1 MKNKLLLTT
10 ALVGVAFA
18 IPAMANDAASADT
31 STAVGTP
38 VYINTPD
45 QVINSGEEF
54 SNLKNEGNQNAAAVT
69 VDTKGSVT
77 IGDNVQFNGNSNA
90 NSGGAMKSLGGFEI
104 GNNAKFS
111 GNTSKK
117 GGGALYIRQSDGT
130 GANTSG
136 LAKIGDNATF
146 ENNKAEGSGWLGGAI
161 AAEYVPGGLQ
171 IGNNAKFSGNEAA
184 NGGAVAVWS
193 DGQVSGGP
201 KPTGSSS
208 FILGDN
214 ATFANNKATTQGGA
228 IFNANASVEV
238 GNGAKFEENTAVNA
252 GAISNSDSKGMIIGN
267 DASFIKNTASNYA
280 GAILN
285 QRSDLTIGS
294 NATFTENA
302 SGEGHSGGAIANDGY
317 GKLALGNNAKFT
329 GNKSGK
335 SGGAIYQYKT
345 SSENEASVTIGE
357 GASFVG
363 NTAKVNGGAIA
374 SYSGNTT
381 VGNGAEFIGNKAD
394 NAGGAIY
401 NEAYNGIDAEFAGLN
416 NAVFKSNSAKLGGAI
431 YNKGNLG
438 TLDGVTFEDNT
449 AETNGGAILNSNGGK
464 IASITNSIFKNNTST
479 NGGGAAIYNKGG
491 EIAEISNTV
500 FEGNIAEK
508 GNGGAIFNGGTTAA
522 NITLDNVQFIG
533 NQAANGSG
541 GAISTSGVVNIA
553 NATFEN
559 NSASTGGGA
568 INVDGTVKLSGENTF
583 SGNKV
588 GDKLNDINLNQ
599 NNGQAKVDVSGTL
612 TLDGGISGEGTTSFA
627 DNTKLNITEN
637 TTFGEDVAITIGE
650 NTELGLIVDSG
661 EESAEFDTSKLLGE
675 NGFTLA
681 DNALYNAIVGDDGKV
696 TMEQKSADEAAAS
709 LGLSGSQAEAVL
721 GAISGGSSDNA
732 NFNSFREALNQHLQS
747 ADKAQVSNGT
757 GAADLLTA
765 DANPVIRSV
774 ETGIHNMV
782 FSAVSDELNGTSAA
796 MAEGKSSGD
805 AFKQVKAWVRA
816 LFSHS
821 DHESTSKASGFDT
834 NSDGVAMGINKQL
847 DNRTKVGLGY
857 AYSSTDISSGIRDTD
872 VDTHTAFVYGQYKPA
887 NWYINTVV
895 AYNWSDYSEKKAA
908 LGFNA
913 NADYDVE
920 SWAIQSLY
928 GYEMQLNGYD
938 VTPEAGLRYAHI
950 SQDGYTDALG
960 TSVAANDSDI
970 LTAIVGAKVAKD
982 YALDS
987 DTIIRPELRAAVTYD
1002 LVDDANNSNVVLA
1015 NGVAYR
1021 VNGEKLNRLGFEL
1034 GAKVATDVSDN
1045 WEISLA
1051 YEGGFRE
1058 DYQNHTGMLNAKYKF

>member
-1 MKNKLLLTT
+1 MIFNVRIFSTHFSGRLHRNYSRSYFMKNKLLLTT

-18 IPAMANDAASADT
+18 MPTMAAEEWDGKTSHLIPQGETLVLEENSL
-31 STAVGTP
+31 VEKI
-38 VYINTPD
+38 IN
-45 QVINSGEEF
+45 
-54 SNLKNEGNQNAAAVT
+54 
-69 VDTKGSVT
+69 
-77 IGDNVQFNGNSNA
+77 NA
-90 NSGGAMKSLGGFEI
+90 NGI
-104 GNNAKFS
+104 
-111 GNTSKK
+111 
-117 GGGALYIRQSDGT
+117 GGALSTSKPKNGVENPGT
-130 GANTSG
+130 LIVKSGTVFKNNT
-136 LAKIGDNATF
+136 AKYD
-146 ENNKAEGSGWLGGAI
+146 GGAI
-161 AAEYVPGGLQ
+161 ANFGVLDIDGATFKENKSQTETTDSQPVGGGAISLGIDSKTTIKNTKFVNNETGFNGGAIGTRRTINNGDITNGSHENHSLIISDSAF
-171 IGNNAKFSGNEAA
+171 IGNKATGTTTDRVDNKLQGGNGGAIANSFNNTQISNTVFEKNEAINGGAVYNQSLYNTNNQAQETDKGGDIKFADVTFDGNKASTNGGAIFNDANTNAELSGTVVFSGNEA
-184 NGGAVAVWS
+184 G
-193 DGQVSGGP
+193 
-201 KPTGSSS
+201 
-208 FILGDN
+208 
-214 ATFANNKATTQGGA
+214 
-228 IFNANASVEV
+228 
-238 GNGAKFEENTAVNA
+238 
-252 GAISNSDSKGMIIGN
+252 
-267 DASFIKNTASNYA
+267 
-280 GAILN
+280 
-285 QRSDLTIGS
+285 
-294 NATFTENA
+294 
-302 SGEGHSGGAIANDGY
+302 
-317 GKLALGNNAKFT
+317 
-329 GNKSGK
+329 
-335 SGGAIYQYKT
+335 
-345 SSENEASVTIGE
+345 
-357 GASFVG
+357 
-363 NTAKVNGGAIA
+363 
-374 SYSGNTT
+374 
-381 VGNGAEFIGNKAD
+381 
-394 NAGGAIY
+394 NAGGAIFV
-401 NEAYNGIDAEFAGLN
+401 ADASSSMEIASG
-416 NAVFKSNSAKLGGAI
+416 AVFKSNSAKLGGAI

-559 NSASTGGGA
+559 NSALTGGGA

-612 TLDGGISGEGTTSFA
+612 TLDGGISGKGTTSFA

-661 EESAEFDTSKLLGE
+661 EESAEFDTSKLLGK

-834 NSDGVAMGINKQL
+834 NSDGVAMGIDKQL

-920 SWAIQSLY
+920 SWAVQSLY

>member
-18 IPAMANDAASADT
+18 MPTMAAEEWDGKTSHLIPQGET
-31 STAVGTP
+31 LVLEE
-38 VYINTPD
+38 
-45 QVINSGEEF
+45 NSLVE
-54 SNLKNEGNQNAAAVT
+54 NIT
-69 VDTKGSVT
+69 
-77 IGDNVQFNGNSNA
+77 
-90 NSGGAMKSLGGFEI
+90 
-104 GNNAKFS
+104 NNAD
-111 GNTSKK
+111 GI
-117 GGGALYIRQSDGT
+117 GGALSTSKPKNGVENPGT
-130 GANTSG
+130 LIVKSGTVFKNNT
-136 LAKIGDNATF
+136 AKYD
-146 ENNKAEGSGWLGGAI
+146 GGAI
-161 AAEYVPGGLQ
+161 ANFGVLDIDGATFKENKSQTETTDSQPVGGGAISLGIDSKTTIKNTKFVNNETGFNGGAIGTRRTINNGDITNGSHENHSLIISDSAF
-171 IGNNAKFSGNEAA
+171 IGNKATGTTTDRADNKLQGGNGGAIANSFNNTQISNTVFEKNEAINGGAVYNQSLYNTNNQAQETDKGGDIKFADVTFDGNKASTNGGAIFNDANTNAELSGTVVFSGNEA
-184 NGGAVAVWS
+184 G
-193 DGQVSGGP
+193 
-201 KPTGSSS
+201 
-208 FILGDN
+208 
-214 ATFANNKATTQGGA
+214 
-228 IFNANASVEV
+228 
-238 GNGAKFEENTAVNA
+238 
-252 GAISNSDSKGMIIGN
+252 
-267 DASFIKNTASNYA
+267 
-280 GAILN
+280 
-285 QRSDLTIGS
+285 
-294 NATFTENA
+294 
-302 SGEGHSGGAIANDGY
+302 
-317 GKLALGNNAKFT
+317 
-329 GNKSGK
+329 
-335 SGGAIYQYKT
+335 
-345 SSENEASVTIGE
+345 
-357 GASFVG
+357 
-363 NTAKVNGGAIA
+363 
-374 SYSGNTT
+374 
-381 VGNGAEFIGNKAD
+381 
-394 NAGGAIY
+394 NAGGAIFV
-401 NEAYNGIDAEFAGLN
+401 ADASSSMEIASG
-416 NAVFKSNSAKLGGAI
+416 AVFKSNSAKLGGAI

-834 NSDGVAMGINKQL
+834 NSDGVAMGIDKQL

-920 SWAIQSLY
+920 SWAVQSLY

>member
-18 IPAMANDAASADT
+18 LPTMAAEEWDGKTSHLIPQGETLVLEENSL
-31 STAVGTP
+31 VEKI
-38 VYINTPD
+38 IN
-45 QVINSGEEF
+45 N
-54 SNLKNEGNQNAAAVT
+54 
-69 VDTKGSVT
+69 VDG
-77 IGDNVQFNGNSNA
+77 I
-90 NSGGAMKSLGGFEI
+90 
-104 GNNAKFS
+104 
-111 GNTSKK
+111 
-117 GGGALYIRQSDGT
+117 GGALSTSKPKNGVENPGT
-130 GANTSG
+130 LIVKSGTVFKNNT
-136 LAKIGDNATF
+136 AKYD
-146 ENNKAEGSGWLGGAI
+146 GGAI
-161 AAEYVPGGLQ
+161 ANFGVLDIDGATFEANKSQTETTDSQPVGGGAISLGIDSKTTIKNTKFVNNETGFNGGAIGTRRTINNGDITNGSHENHSLIISDSAF
-171 IGNNAKFSGNEAA
+171 IGNKATGTTTDRADNKLQGGNGGAIANSFNNTQISNTVFEKNEAINGGAVYNQSLYNTNNQAQETDKGGDIKFADVTFDGNKASTNGGAIFNDANTNAELSGTVVFSGNEA
-184 NGGAVAVWS
+184 G
-193 DGQVSGGP
+193 
-201 KPTGSSS
+201 
-208 FILGDN
+208 
-214 ATFANNKATTQGGA
+214 
-228 IFNANASVEV
+228 
-238 GNGAKFEENTAVNA
+238 
-252 GAISNSDSKGMIIGN
+252 
-267 DASFIKNTASNYA
+267 
-280 GAILN
+280 
-285 QRSDLTIGS
+285 
-294 NATFTENA
+294 
-302 SGEGHSGGAIANDGY
+302 
-317 GKLALGNNAKFT
+317 
-329 GNKSGK
+329 
-335 SGGAIYQYKT
+335 
-345 SSENEASVTIGE
+345 
-357 GASFVG
+357 
-363 NTAKVNGGAIA
+363 
-374 SYSGNTT
+374 
-381 VGNGAEFIGNKAD
+381 
-394 NAGGAIY
+394 NAGGAIFV
-401 NEAYNGIDAEFAGLN
+401 ADASSSMEIASG
-416 NAVFKSNSAKLGGAI
+416 AVFKSNSAKLGGAI

-782 FSAVSDELNGTSAA
+782 FSVVSDELNGTSAA

-834 NSDGVAMGINKQL
+834 NSDGVAMGIDKQL

-920 SWAIQSLY
+920 SWAVQSLY

>member
-18 IPAMANDAASADT
+18 IPAMAAEEWDGKT
-31 STAVGTP
+31 SHLIPQGETLVLEE
-38 VYINTPD
+38 
-45 QVINSGEEF
+45 NSLVE
-54 SNLKNEGNQNAAAVT
+54 NIT
-69 VDTKGSVT
+69 
-77 IGDNVQFNGNSNA
+77 
-90 NSGGAMKSLGGFEI
+90 
-104 GNNAKFS
+104 NNAD
-111 GNTSKK
+111 GI
-117 GGGALYIRQSDGT
+117 GGALSTSKPKNGVENPGT
-130 GANTSG
+130 LIVKSGTVFKNNT
-136 LAKIGDNATF
+136 AKYD
-146 ENNKAEGSGWLGGAI
+146 GGAI
-161 AAEYVPGGLQ
+161 ANFGVLDIDGATFEANKSQTETTDSQPVGGGAISLGIDSKTTIKNTKFVNNETGFNGGAIGTRRTINNGDITNGSHENHSLIISDSAFIENKATGTTTDRADNKLQGGNGGAIANSFNNTQISNTVFEKNEAINGGAVYNQSLYNTNNQAQETDKGGDIKFADVTFDGNKASTNGGAIFNDANTNAELSGTVV
-171 IGNNAKFSGNEAA
+171 FSGNEA
-184 NGGAVAVWS
+184 G
-193 DGQVSGGP
+193 
-201 KPTGSSS
+201 
-208 FILGDN
+208 
-214 ATFANNKATTQGGA
+214 
-228 IFNANASVEV
+228 
-238 GNGAKFEENTAVNA
+238 
-252 GAISNSDSKGMIIGN
+252 
-267 DASFIKNTASNYA
+267 
-280 GAILN
+280 
-285 QRSDLTIGS
+285 
-294 NATFTENA
+294 
-302 SGEGHSGGAIANDGY
+302 
-317 GKLALGNNAKFT
+317 
-329 GNKSGK
+329 
-335 SGGAIYQYKT
+335 
-345 SSENEASVTIGE
+345 
-357 GASFVG
+357 
-363 NTAKVNGGAIA
+363 
-374 SYSGNTT
+374 
-381 VGNGAEFIGNKAD
+381 
-394 NAGGAIY
+394 NAGGAIFV
-401 NEAYNGIDAEFAGLN
+401 ADASSSMEIASG
-416 NAVFKSNSAKLGGAI
+416 AVFKSNSAKLGGAI

-661 EESAEFDTSKLLGE
+661 EESAEFDTSKLLGG

-834 NSDGVAMGINKQL
+834 NSDGVAMGIDKQL

-920 SWAIQSLY
+920 SWAVQSLY

>member
-18 IPAMANDAASADT
+18 MPTMAAEEWDGKTSHLIPQGET
-31 STAVGTP
+31 LVLEE
-38 VYINTPD
+38 
-45 QVINSGEEF
+45 NSLVE
-54 SNLKNEGNQNAAAVT
+54 K
-69 VDTKGSVT
+69 
-77 IGDNVQFNGNSNA
+77 I
-90 NSGGAMKSLGGFEI
+90 I
-104 GNNAKFS
+104 NNAD
-111 GNTSKK
+111 GI
-117 GGGALYIRQSDGT
+117 GGALSTSKPKNGVENPGT
-130 GANTSG
+130 LIVKSGTVFKNNT
-136 LAKIGDNATF
+136 AKYD
-146 ENNKAEGSGWLGGAI
+146 GGAI
-161 AAEYVPGGLQ
+161 ANFGVLDIDGATFKENKSQTETTDSQPVGGGAISLGIDSKTTIKNTKFVNNETGFNGGAIGTRRTINNGDITNGSHENHSLIISDSAF
-171 IGNNAKFSGNEAA
+171 IGNKATGTTTDRADNKLQGGNGGAIANSFNNTQISNTVFEKNEAINGGAVYNQSLYNTNNQAQETDKGGDIKFADVTFDGNKASTNGGAIFNDANTNAELSGTVVFSGNEA
-184 NGGAVAVWS
+184 G
-193 DGQVSGGP
+193 
-201 KPTGSSS
+201 
-208 FILGDN
+208 
-214 ATFANNKATTQGGA
+214 
-228 IFNANASVEV
+228 
-238 GNGAKFEENTAVNA
+238 
-252 GAISNSDSKGMIIGN
+252 
-267 DASFIKNTASNYA
+267 
-280 GAILN
+280 
-285 QRSDLTIGS
+285 
-294 NATFTENA
+294 
-302 SGEGHSGGAIANDGY
+302 
-317 GKLALGNNAKFT
+317 
-329 GNKSGK
+329 
-335 SGGAIYQYKT
+335 
-345 SSENEASVTIGE
+345 
-357 GASFVG
+357 
-363 NTAKVNGGAIA
+363 
-374 SYSGNTT
+374 
-381 VGNGAEFIGNKAD
+381 
-394 NAGGAIY
+394 NAGGAIFV
-401 NEAYNGIDAEFAGLN
+401 ADASSSMEIASG
-416 NAVFKSNSAKLGGAI
+416 AVFKSNSAKLGGAI

-637 TTFGEDVAITIGE
+637 TTFGKDVAITIGE

-661 EESAEFDTSKLLGE
+661 EESAEFDTSKLLGK

-681 DNALYNAIVGDDGKV
+681 DNALYNAIVGDNGKV

-834 NSDGVAMGINKQL
+834 NSDGVAMGIDKQL

-920 SWAIQSLY
+920 SWAVQSLY

>member
-1 MKNKLLLTT
+1 MIFNVRIFSTHFSGRLHRNFSRSYFMKNKLLLTT

-18 IPAMANDAASADT
+18 LPTMAAEEWDGKTSHLIPQGETLVLEENSL
-31 STAVGTP
+31 VEKI
-38 VYINTPD
+38 IN
-45 QVINSGEEF
+45 N
-54 SNLKNEGNQNAAAVT
+54 
-69 VDTKGSVT
+69 VDG
-77 IGDNVQFNGNSNA
+77 I
-90 NSGGAMKSLGGFEI
+90 
-104 GNNAKFS
+104 
-111 GNTSKK
+111 
-117 GGGALYIRQSDGT
+117 GGALSTSKPKNGVENPGT
-130 GANTSG
+130 LIVKSGTVFKNNT
-136 LAKIGDNATF
+136 AKYD
-146 ENNKAEGSGWLGGAI
+146 GGAI
-161 AAEYVPGGLQ
+161 ANFGVLDIDGATFEANKSQTETTDSQPVGGGAISLGIDSKTTIKNTKFVNNETGFNGGAIGTRRTINNGDITNGSHENHSLIISDSAF
-171 IGNNAKFSGNEAA
+171 IGNKATGTTTDRADNKLQGGNGGAIANSFNNTQISNTVFEKNEAINGGAVYNQSLYNTNNQAQETDKGGDIKFADVTFDGNKASTNGGAIFNDANTNAELSGTVVFSGNEA
-184 NGGAVAVWS
+184 G
-193 DGQVSGGP
+193 
-201 KPTGSSS
+201 
-208 FILGDN
+208 
-214 ATFANNKATTQGGA
+214 
-228 IFNANASVEV
+228 
-238 GNGAKFEENTAVNA
+238 
-252 GAISNSDSKGMIIGN
+252 
-267 DASFIKNTASNYA
+267 
-280 GAILN
+280 
-285 QRSDLTIGS
+285 
-294 NATFTENA
+294 
-302 SGEGHSGGAIANDGY
+302 
-317 GKLALGNNAKFT
+317 
-329 GNKSGK
+329 
-335 SGGAIYQYKT
+335 
-345 SSENEASVTIGE
+345 
-357 GASFVG
+357 
-363 NTAKVNGGAIA
+363 
-374 SYSGNTT
+374 
-381 VGNGAEFIGNKAD
+381 
-394 NAGGAIY
+394 NAGGAIFV
-401 NEAYNGIDAEFAGLN
+401 ADASSSMEIASG
-416 NAVFKSNSAKLGGAI
+416 AVFKSNSAKLGGAI

-782 FSAVSDELNGTSAA
+782 FSVVSDELNGTSAA

-834 NSDGVAMGINKQL
+834 NSDGVAMGIDKQL

-920 SWAIQSLY
+920 SWAVQSLY

>member
-18 IPAMANDAASADT
+18 LPTMAAEEWDGKTSHLIPQGET
-31 STAVGTP
+31 LVLEE
-38 VYINTPD
+38 
-45 QVINSGEEF
+45 NSLVE
-54 SNLKNEGNQNAAAVT
+54 NIT
-69 VDTKGSVT
+69 
-77 IGDNVQFNGNSNA
+77 
-90 NSGGAMKSLGGFEI
+90 
-104 GNNAKFS
+104 NNAD
-111 GNTSKK
+111 GI
-117 GGGALYIRQSDGT
+117 GGALSTSKPKNGVENPGT
-130 GANTSG
+130 LIVKSGTVFKNNT
-136 LAKIGDNATF
+136 AKYD
-146 ENNKAEGSGWLGGAI
+146 GGAI
-161 AAEYVPGGLQ
+161 ANFGVLDIDGATFEANKSQTETTDSQPVGGGAISLGIDSKTTIKNTKFVNNETGFNGGAIGTRRTINNGDITNGSHENHSLIISDSAFIENKATGTTTDRADNKLQGGNGGAIANSFNNTQISNTVFEKNEAINGGAVYNQSLYNTNNQAQETDKGGDIKFADVTFDGNKASTNGGAIFNDANTNAELSGTVV
-171 IGNNAKFSGNEAA
+171 FSGNEA
-184 NGGAVAVWS
+184 G
-193 DGQVSGGP
+193 
-201 KPTGSSS
+201 
-208 FILGDN
+208 
-214 ATFANNKATTQGGA
+214 
-228 IFNANASVEV
+228 
-238 GNGAKFEENTAVNA
+238 
-252 GAISNSDSKGMIIGN
+252 
-267 DASFIKNTASNYA
+267 
-280 GAILN
+280 
-285 QRSDLTIGS
+285 
-294 NATFTENA
+294 
-302 SGEGHSGGAIANDGY
+302 
-317 GKLALGNNAKFT
+317 
-329 GNKSGK
+329 
-335 SGGAIYQYKT
+335 
-345 SSENEASVTIGE
+345 
-357 GASFVG
+357 
-363 NTAKVNGGAIA
+363 
-374 SYSGNTT
+374 
-381 VGNGAEFIGNKAD
+381 
-394 NAGGAIY
+394 NAGGAIFV
-401 NEAYNGIDAEFAGLN
+401 ADASSSMEIASG
-416 NAVFKSNSAKLGGAI
+416 AVFKSNSAKLGGAI

-500 FEGNIAEK
+500 FEGNIAKK

-533 NQAANGSG
+533 NKATNGSG

-661 EESAEFDTSKLLGE
+661 EESAEFDTSKLLGK

-834 NSDGVAMGINKQL
+834 NSDGVAMGIDKQL

-920 SWAIQSLY
+920 SWAVQSLY

>member
-1 MKNKLLLTT
+1 MIFNVRIFSTHFSGRLHRNYSRSYFMKNKLLLTT

-18 IPAMANDAASADT
+18 MPTMAAEEWDGKTSHLIPQGET
-31 STAVGTP
+31 LVLEE
-38 VYINTPD
+38 
-45 QVINSGEEF
+45 NSLVE
-54 SNLKNEGNQNAAAVT
+54 K
-69 VDTKGSVT
+69 
-77 IGDNVQFNGNSNA
+77 I
-90 NSGGAMKSLGGFEI
+90 I
-104 GNNAKFS
+104 NNAD
-111 GNTSKK
+111 GI
-117 GGGALYIRQSDGT
+117 GGALSTSKPKNGVENPGT
-130 GANTSG
+130 LIVKSGTVFKNNT
-136 LAKIGDNATF
+136 AKYD
-146 ENNKAEGSGWLGGAI
+146 GGAI
-161 AAEYVPGGLQ
+161 ANFGVLDIDGATFKENKSQTETTDSQPVGGGAISLGIDSKTTIKNTKFVNNETGFNGGAIGTRRTINNGDITNGSHENHSLIISDSAF
-171 IGNNAKFSGNEAA
+171 IGNKATGTTTDRADNKLQGGNGGAIANSFNNTQISNTVFEKNEAINGGAVYNQSLYNTNNQAQETDKGGDIKFADVTFDGNKASTNGGAIFNDANTNAELSGTVVFSGNEA
-184 NGGAVAVWS
+184 G
-193 DGQVSGGP
+193 
-201 KPTGSSS
+201 
-208 FILGDN
+208 
-214 ATFANNKATTQGGA
+214 
-228 IFNANASVEV
+228 
-238 GNGAKFEENTAVNA
+238 
-252 GAISNSDSKGMIIGN
+252 
-267 DASFIKNTASNYA
+267 
-280 GAILN
+280 
-285 QRSDLTIGS
+285 
-294 NATFTENA
+294 
-302 SGEGHSGGAIANDGY
+302 
-317 GKLALGNNAKFT
+317 
-329 GNKSGK
+329 
-335 SGGAIYQYKT
+335 
-345 SSENEASVTIGE
+345 
-357 GASFVG
+357 
-363 NTAKVNGGAIA
+363 
-374 SYSGNTT
+374 
-381 VGNGAEFIGNKAD
+381 
-394 NAGGAIY
+394 NAGGAIFV
-401 NEAYNGIDAEFAGLN
+401 ADASSSMEIASG
-416 NAVFKSNSAKLGGAI
+416 AVFKSNSAKLGGAI

-696 TMEQKSADEAAAS
+696 AMEQKSADEAAAS

-834 NSDGVAMGINKQL
+834 NSDGVAMGIDKQL

-920 SWAIQSLY
+920 SWAVQSLY

>member
-18 IPAMANDAASADT
+18 MPTMAAEEWDGKTSHLIPQGET
-31 STAVGTP
+31 LVLEE
-38 VYINTPD
+38 
-45 QVINSGEEF
+45 NSLVE
-54 SNLKNEGNQNAAAVT
+54 NIT
-69 VDTKGSVT
+69 
-77 IGDNVQFNGNSNA
+77 
-90 NSGGAMKSLGGFEI
+90 
-104 GNNAKFS
+104 NNAD
-111 GNTSKK
+111 GI
-117 GGGALYIRQSDGT
+117 GGALSTSKPKNGVENPGT
-130 GANTSG
+130 LIVKSGTVFKNNT
-136 LAKIGDNATF
+136 AKYD
-146 ENNKAEGSGWLGGAI
+146 GGAI
-161 AAEYVPGGLQ
+161 ANFGVLDIDGATFEANKSQTETTDNQPVGGGAISLGIDSKTTIKNTKFVNNETGFNGGAIGTRRTINNGDITNGSHENHSLIISDSAF
-171 IGNNAKFSGNEAA
+171 IGNKATGKTTDRADNELQGGNGGAIANSFNNTQISNTVFEKNEAINGGAVYNQSLYNTNNQAQETDKGGDIKFADVTFDGNKASTNGGAIFNDANTNAELSGTVVFSGNEA
-184 NGGAVAVWS
+184 G
-193 DGQVSGGP
+193 
-201 KPTGSSS
+201 
-208 FILGDN
+208 
-214 ATFANNKATTQGGA
+214 
-228 IFNANASVEV
+228 
-238 GNGAKFEENTAVNA
+238 
-252 GAISNSDSKGMIIGN
+252 
-267 DASFIKNTASNYA
+267 
-280 GAILN
+280 
-285 QRSDLTIGS
+285 
-294 NATFTENA
+294 
-302 SGEGHSGGAIANDGY
+302 
-317 GKLALGNNAKFT
+317 
-329 GNKSGK
+329 
-335 SGGAIYQYKT
+335 
-345 SSENEASVTIGE
+345 
-357 GASFVG
+357 
-363 NTAKVNGGAIA
+363 
-374 SYSGNTT
+374 
-381 VGNGAEFIGNKAD
+381 
-394 NAGGAIY
+394 NAGGAIFV
-401 NEAYNGIDAEFAGLN
+401 ADASSSMEIASG
-416 NAVFKSNSAKLGGAI
+416 AVFKSNSAKLGGAI

-449 AETNGGAILNSNGGK
+449 AETNGGAILNSNGGT

-681 DNALYNAIVGDDGKV
+681 DNALYNAIVGDGGKV

-834 NSDGVAMGINKQL
+834 NSDGVAMGIDKQL

-920 SWAIQSLY
+920 SWAVQSLY

>member
-1 MKNKLLLTT
+1 MIFNVRIFSTHFSGRLHRNFSRSYFMKNKLLLTT

-18 IPAMANDAASADT
+18 MPTMAAEEWDGKTSYLIPQGET
-31 STAVGTP
+31 LVLEE
-38 VYINTPD
+38 
-45 QVINSGEEF
+45 NSLVE
-54 SNLKNEGNQNAAAVT
+54 NIT
-69 VDTKGSVT
+69 
-77 IGDNVQFNGNSNA
+77 
-90 NSGGAMKSLGGFEI
+90 
-104 GNNAKFS
+104 NNAD
-111 GNTSKK
+111 GI
-117 GGGALYIRQSDGT
+117 GGALSTSKPKNGVENPGT
-130 GANTSG
+130 LIVKSGTVFKNNT
-136 LAKIGDNATF
+136 AKYD
-146 ENNKAEGSGWLGGAI
+146 GGAI
-161 AAEYVPGGLQ
+161 ANFGVLDIDGATFEANESQTETTDSQPVGGGAISLGIDSKTTIKNTKFVNNETGFNGGAIGTRRTINNGDITNGSHENHSLIISDSAF
-171 IGNNAKFSGNEAA
+171 IGNKATGTTTDWADNKLQGGNGGAIFNDANTNAELSGTVVFSGNEA
-184 NGGAVAVWS
+184 G
-193 DGQVSGGP
+193 
-201 KPTGSSS
+201 
-208 FILGDN
+208 
-214 ATFANNKATTQGGA
+214 
-228 IFNANASVEV
+228 
-238 GNGAKFEENTAVNA
+238 
-252 GAISNSDSKGMIIGN
+252 
-267 DASFIKNTASNYA
+267 
-280 GAILN
+280 
-285 QRSDLTIGS
+285 
-294 NATFTENA
+294 
-302 SGEGHSGGAIANDGY
+302 
-317 GKLALGNNAKFT
+317 
-329 GNKSGK
+329 
-335 SGGAIYQYKT
+335 
-345 SSENEASVTIGE
+345 
-357 GASFVG
+357 
-363 NTAKVNGGAIA
+363 
-374 SYSGNTT
+374 
-381 VGNGAEFIGNKAD
+381 
-394 NAGGAIY
+394 NAGGAIFV
-401 NEAYNGIDAEFAGLN
+401 ADASSSMEIASG
-416 NAVFKSNSAKLGGAI
+416 AVFKSNSAKLGGAI

-612 TLDGGISGEGTTSFA
+612 TLDGGISGEGSTSFA

-661 EESAEFDTSKLLGE
+661 EESAEFDTSKLLGK

-834 NSDGVAMGINKQL
+834 NSDGVAMGIDKQL

-920 SWAIQSLY
+920 SWAVQSLY

>member
-1 MKNKLLLTT
+1 MIFNVRIFSTHFSGRLHRNYSRSYFMKNKLLLTT

-18 IPAMANDAASADT
+18 MPTMAAEEWDGKTSYLIPQGET
-31 STAVGTP
+31 LVLEE
-38 VYINTPD
+38 
-45 QVINSGEEF
+45 NSLVE
-54 SNLKNEGNQNAAAVT
+54 KIT
-69 VDTKGSVT
+69 
-77 IGDNVQFNGNSNA
+77 
-90 NSGGAMKSLGGFEI
+90 
-104 GNNAKFS
+104 NNAD
-111 GNTSKK
+111 GI
-117 GGGALYIRQSDGT
+117 GGALSTSKPKNGVENPGT
-130 GANTSG
+130 LIVKSGTVFKNNT
-136 LAKIGDNATF
+136 AKYD
-146 ENNKAEGSGWLGGAI
+146 GGAI
-161 AAEYVPGGLQ
+161 ANFGVLDIDGATFEANESQTETTDSQPVGGGAISLGIDSKTTIKNTKFVNNVTGFNGGAIGTRRTINNGDITNGSHENHSLIISDSAF
-171 IGNNAKFSGNEAA
+171 IGNKATGTTTDRADNKLQGGNGGAIFNDANTNAELSGTVVFSGNEA
-184 NGGAVAVWS
+184 
-193 DGQVSGGP
+193 
-201 KPTGSSS
+201 
-208 FILGDN
+208 
-214 ATFANNKATTQGGA
+214 
-228 IFNANASVEV
+228 E
-238 GNGAKFEENTAVNA
+238 
-252 GAISNSDSKGMIIGN
+252 
-267 DASFIKNTASNYA
+267 
-280 GAILN
+280 
-285 QRSDLTIGS
+285 
-294 NATFTENA
+294 
-302 SGEGHSGGAIANDGY
+302 
-317 GKLALGNNAKFT
+317 
-329 GNKSGK
+329 
-335 SGGAIYQYKT
+335 
-345 SSENEASVTIGE
+345 
-357 GASFVG
+357 
-363 NTAKVNGGAIA
+363 
-374 SYSGNTT
+374 
-381 VGNGAEFIGNKAD
+381 
-394 NAGGAIY
+394 NAGGAIFV
-401 NEAYNGIDAEFAGLN
+401 ADASSSMEIASG
-416 NAVFKSNSAKLGGAI
+416 AVFKSNSAKLGGAI

-449 AETNGGAILNSNGGK
+449 AETNGGAILNSNGGT

-681 DNALYNAIVGDDGKV
+681 DNALYNAIVDDDGKV

-834 NSDGVAMGINKQL
+834 NSDGVAMGIDKQL

-920 SWAIQSLY
+920 SWAVQSLY

>member
-18 IPAMANDAASADT
+18 LPTMAAEEWDGKTSYLIPQGETLVLEENSL
-31 STAVGTP
+31 VEKI
-38 VYINTPD
+38 IN
-45 QVINSGEEF
+45 N
-54 SNLKNEGNQNAAAVT
+54 
-69 VDTKGSVT
+69 VDG
-77 IGDNVQFNGNSNA
+77 I
-90 NSGGAMKSLGGFEI
+90 
-104 GNNAKFS
+104 
-111 GNTSKK
+111 
-117 GGGALYIRQSDGT
+117 GGALSTSKPKNGVENPGT
-130 GANTSG
+130 LIVKSGTVFKNNT
-136 LAKIGDNATF
+136 AKYD
-146 ENNKAEGSGWLGGAI
+146 GGAI
-161 AAEYVPGGLQ
+161 ANFGVLDIDGATFKENRSQTETTDSQPVGGGAISLGIDSKTTIKNTKFVNNETGFNGGAIGTRRTINNGDITNGSHENHSLIISDSAF
-171 IGNNAKFSGNEAA
+171 IGNKATGTTTDRADNKLQGGNGGAIANSFNNTHISNTVFEKNEAINGGAVYNQSLYNTNNQAQETDKGGDIKFADVTFDGNKASTNGGAIFNDANTNAELSGTVVFSGNEA
-184 NGGAVAVWS
+184 G
-193 DGQVSGGP
+193 
-201 KPTGSSS
+201 
-208 FILGDN
+208 
-214 ATFANNKATTQGGA
+214 
-228 IFNANASVEV
+228 
-238 GNGAKFEENTAVNA
+238 
-252 GAISNSDSKGMIIGN
+252 
-267 DASFIKNTASNYA
+267 
-280 GAILN
+280 
-285 QRSDLTIGS
+285 
-294 NATFTENA
+294 
-302 SGEGHSGGAIANDGY
+302 
-317 GKLALGNNAKFT
+317 
-329 GNKSGK
+329 
-335 SGGAIYQYKT
+335 
-345 SSENEASVTIGE
+345 
-357 GASFVG
+357 
-363 NTAKVNGGAIA
+363 
-374 SYSGNTT
+374 
-381 VGNGAEFIGNKAD
+381 
-394 NAGGAIY
+394 NAGGAI
-401 NEAYNGIDAEFAGLN
+401 FVAGASSSMEIASG
-416 NAVFKSNSAKLGGAI
+416 AVFKSNSAKLGGAI

-449 AETNGGAILNSNGGK
+449 AETNGGAILNSNGGT

-491 EIAEISNTV
+491 KIAEISNTV
-500 FEGNIAEK
+500 FEGYIAEK

-541 GAISTSGVVNIA
+541 GAISTSGVVDIA

-637 TTFGEDVAITIGE
+637 TTFGNDVAITIGE

-661 EESAEFDTSKLLGE
+661 EESAEFDTSKLLGG

-834 NSDGVAMGINKQL
+834 NSDGVAMGIDKQL

-920 SWAIQSLY
+920 SWAVQSLY
-928 GYEMQLNGYD
+928 GYELQLNGYD
-938 VTPEAGLRYAHI
+938 VTPEAGLRYVHI
-950 SQDGYTDALG
+950 KQDAYKDSADQRV
-960 TSVAANDSDI
+960 SANDSDI
-970 LTAIVGAKVAKD
+970 LTGVIGAKVSKNFE
-982 YALDS
+982 LS
-987 DTIIRPELRAAVTYD
+987 NGMNIKPEARIAATYD
-1002 LVDDANNSNVVLA
+1002 LFNDDVNSVVTLA
-1015 NGVAYR
+1015 NGSAYAVEGEALDR
-1021 VNGEKLNRLGFEL
+1021 FGMEFGVGVTAEVNNNIELSLG
-1034 GAKVATDVSDN
+1034 
-1045 WEISLA
+1045 
-1051 YEGGFRE
+1051 YEGKFRE
-1058 DYQNHTGMLNAKYKF
+1058 DYQDHTGLINAKYKF

>member
-18 IPAMANDAASADT
+18 MPTMAAEEWDGKTSHLIPQGET
-31 STAVGTP
+31 LVLEE
-38 VYINTPD
+38 
-45 QVINSGEEF
+45 NSLVE
-54 SNLKNEGNQNAAAVT
+54 K
-69 VDTKGSVT
+69 
-77 IGDNVQFNGNSNA
+77 I
-90 NSGGAMKSLGGFEI
+90 I
-104 GNNAKFS
+104 NNAD
-111 GNTSKK
+111 GI
-117 GGGALYIRQSDGT
+117 GGALSTSKPKNGVENPGT
-130 GANTSG
+130 LIVKSGTVFKNNT
-136 LAKIGDNATF
+136 AKYD
-146 ENNKAEGSGWLGGAI
+146 GGAI
-161 AAEYVPGGLQ
+161 ANFGVLDIDGATFKENKSQTETTDSQPVGGGAISLGIDSKTTIKNTKFVNNETGFNGGAIGTRRTINNGDITNGSHENHSLIISDSAF
-171 IGNNAKFSGNEAA
+171 IGNKATGTTTDRADNKLQGGNGGAIANSFNNTQISNTVFEKNEAINGGAVYNQSLYNTNNQAQETDKGGDIKFADVTFDGNKASTNGGAIFNDANTNAELSGTVVFSGNEA
-184 NGGAVAVWS
+184 G
-193 DGQVSGGP
+193 
-201 KPTGSSS
+201 
-208 FILGDN
+208 
-214 ATFANNKATTQGGA
+214 
-228 IFNANASVEV
+228 
-238 GNGAKFEENTAVNA
+238 
-252 GAISNSDSKGMIIGN
+252 
-267 DASFIKNTASNYA
+267 
-280 GAILN
+280 
-285 QRSDLTIGS
+285 
-294 NATFTENA
+294 
-302 SGEGHSGGAIANDGY
+302 
-317 GKLALGNNAKFT
+317 
-329 GNKSGK
+329 
-335 SGGAIYQYKT
+335 
-345 SSENEASVTIGE
+345 
-357 GASFVG
+357 
-363 NTAKVNGGAIA
+363 
-374 SYSGNTT
+374 
-381 VGNGAEFIGNKAD
+381 
-394 NAGGAIY
+394 NAGGAIFV
-401 NEAYNGIDAEFAGLN
+401 ADASSSMEIASG
-416 NAVFKSNSAKLGGAI
+416 AVFKSNSAKLGGAI

-696 TMEQKSADEAAAS
+696 AMEQKSADEAAAS

-834 NSDGVAMGINKQL
+834 NSDGVAMGIDKQL

-920 SWAIQSLY
+920 SWAVQSLY

>member
-18 IPAMANDAASADT
+18 MPTMAAEEWDGKTSHLIPQGET
-31 STAVGTP
+31 LVLEE
-38 VYINTPD
+38 
-45 QVINSGEEF
+45 NSLVE
-54 SNLKNEGNQNAAAVT
+54 K
-69 VDTKGSVT
+69 
-77 IGDNVQFNGNSNA
+77 I
-90 NSGGAMKSLGGFEI
+90 I
-104 GNNAKFS
+104 NNAD
-111 GNTSKK
+111 GI
-117 GGGALYIRQSDGT
+117 GGALSTSKPKNGVENPGT
-130 GANTSG
+130 LIVKSGTVFKNNT
-136 LAKIGDNATF
+136 AKYD
-146 ENNKAEGSGWLGGAI
+146 GGAI
-161 AAEYVPGGLQ
+161 ANFGVLDIDGATFEANKSQTETTDSQPVGGGAISLGIDSKTTIKNTKFVNNETGFNGGAIGTRRTINNGDITNGSHENHSLIISDSAF
-171 IGNNAKFSGNEAA
+171 IGNKATGTTTDRADNELQGGNGGAIANSFNNTQISNTVFEKNEAINGGAVYNQSLYNTNNQAQETDKGGDIKFADVTFDGNKASTNGGAIFNDANTNAELSGTVVFSGNEA
-184 NGGAVAVWS
+184 G
-193 DGQVSGGP
+193 
-201 KPTGSSS
+201 
-208 FILGDN
+208 
-214 ATFANNKATTQGGA
+214 
-228 IFNANASVEV
+228 
-238 GNGAKFEENTAVNA
+238 
-252 GAISNSDSKGMIIGN
+252 
-267 DASFIKNTASNYA
+267 
-280 GAILN
+280 
-285 QRSDLTIGS
+285 
-294 NATFTENA
+294 
-302 SGEGHSGGAIANDGY
+302 
-317 GKLALGNNAKFT
+317 
-329 GNKSGK
+329 
-335 SGGAIYQYKT
+335 
-345 SSENEASVTIGE
+345 
-357 GASFVG
+357 
-363 NTAKVNGGAIA
+363 
-374 SYSGNTT
+374 
-381 VGNGAEFIGNKAD
+381 
-394 NAGGAIY
+394 NAGGAIFV
-401 NEAYNGIDAEFAGLN
+401 ADASSSMEIASG
-416 NAVFKSNSAKLGGAI
+416 AVFKSNSAKLGGAI

-805 AFKQVKAWVRA
+805 AFKQVKAWIRA

-834 NSDGVAMGINKQL
+834 NSDGVAMGIDKQL

-920 SWAIQSLY
+920 SWAVQSLY

>member
-18 IPAMANDAASADT
+18 MPTMAAEEWDGKTSHLIPQGET
-31 STAVGTP
+31 LVLEE
-38 VYINTPD
+38 
-45 QVINSGEEF
+45 NSLVE
-54 SNLKNEGNQNAAAVT
+54 NIT
-69 VDTKGSVT
+69 
-77 IGDNVQFNGNSNA
+77 
-90 NSGGAMKSLGGFEI
+90 
-104 GNNAKFS
+104 NNAD
-111 GNTSKK
+111 GI
-117 GGGALYIRQSDGT
+117 GGALSTSKPKNGVENPGT
-130 GANTSG
+130 LIVKSGTVFKNNT
-136 LAKIGDNATF
+136 AKYD
-146 ENNKAEGSGWLGGAI
+146 GGAI
-161 AAEYVPGGLQ
+161 ANFGVLDIDGATFEANKSQTETTDNQPVGGGAISLGIDSKTTIKNTKFVNNETGFNGGAIGTRRTINNGDITNGSHENHSLIISDSAFIENKATGTTTDRADNELQGGNGGAIANSFNNTQISNTVFEKNEAINGGAVYNQSLYNTNNQAQETDKGGDIKFADVTFDGNKASTNGGAIFNDANTNAELSGTVV
-171 IGNNAKFSGNEAA
+171 FSGNEA
-184 NGGAVAVWS
+184 G
-193 DGQVSGGP
+193 
-201 KPTGSSS
+201 
-208 FILGDN
+208 
-214 ATFANNKATTQGGA
+214 
-228 IFNANASVEV
+228 
-238 GNGAKFEENTAVNA
+238 
-252 GAISNSDSKGMIIGN
+252 
-267 DASFIKNTASNYA
+267 
-280 GAILN
+280 
-285 QRSDLTIGS
+285 
-294 NATFTENA
+294 
-302 SGEGHSGGAIANDGY
+302 
-317 GKLALGNNAKFT
+317 
-329 GNKSGK
+329 
-335 SGGAIYQYKT
+335 
-345 SSENEASVTIGE
+345 
-357 GASFVG
+357 
-363 NTAKVNGGAIA
+363 
-374 SYSGNTT
+374 
-381 VGNGAEFIGNKAD
+381 
-394 NAGGAIY
+394 NAGGAIFV
-401 NEAYNGIDAEFAGLN
+401 ADASSSMEIASG
-416 NAVFKSNSAKLGGAI
+416 AVFKSNSAKLGGAI

-500 FEGNIAEK
+500 FEGNIAKK

-834 NSDGVAMGINKQL
+834 NSDGVAMGIDKQL

-920 SWAIQSLY
+920 SWAVQSLY

>member
-1 MKNKLLLTT
+1 M
-10 ALVGVAFA
+10 V
-18 IPAMANDAASADT
+18 S
-31 STAVGTP
+31 
-38 VYINTPD
+38 
-45 QVINSGEEF
+45 
-54 SNLKNEGNQNAAAVT
+54 
-69 VDTKGSVT
+69 
-77 IGDNVQFNGNSNA
+77 
-90 NSGGAMKSLGGFEI
+90 
-104 GNNAKFS
+104 
-111 GNTSKK
+111 TSKPK
-117 GGGALYIRQSDGT
+117 NGVENPGT
-130 GANTSG
+130 LIVKSGTVFKNNT
-136 LAKIGDNATF
+136 AKYD
-146 ENNKAEGSGWLGGAI
+146 GGAI
-161 AAEYVPGGLQ
+161 ANFGVLDIDGATFEANKSQTETTDSQPVGGGAISLGIDSKTTIKNTKFVNNETGFNGGAIGTRRTINNGDITNGSHENHSLIISDSAF
-171 IGNNAKFSGNEAA
+171 IGNKATGTTTDRADNELQGGNGGAIFNDANTNAELSGTVVFSGNEA
-184 NGGAVAVWS
+184 G
-193 DGQVSGGP
+193 
-201 KPTGSSS
+201 
-208 FILGDN
+208 
-214 ATFANNKATTQGGA
+214 
-228 IFNANASVEV
+228 
-238 GNGAKFEENTAVNA
+238 
-252 GAISNSDSKGMIIGN
+252 
-267 DASFIKNTASNYA
+267 
-280 GAILN
+280 
-285 QRSDLTIGS
+285 
-294 NATFTENA
+294 
-302 SGEGHSGGAIANDGY
+302 
-317 GKLALGNNAKFT
+317 
-329 GNKSGK
+329 
-335 SGGAIYQYKT
+335 
-345 SSENEASVTIGE
+345 
-357 GASFVG
+357 
-363 NTAKVNGGAIA
+363 
-374 SYSGNTT
+374 
-381 VGNGAEFIGNKAD
+381 
-394 NAGGAIY
+394 NAGGAIFV
-401 NEAYNGIDAEFAGLN
+401 ADASSSMEIASG
-416 NAVFKSNSAKLGGAI
+416 AVFKSNSAKLGGAI

-449 AETNGGAILNSNGGK
+449 AETNGGAILNSNGGT

-568 INVDGTVKLSGENTF
+568 INVDGTVELSGENTF

-637 TTFGEDVAITIGE
+637 TTFGNDVAITIGE

-805 AFKQVKAWVRA
+805 AFKQVKAWIRA

-834 NSDGVAMGINKQL
+834 NSDGVAMGIDKQL

-920 SWAIQSLY
+920 SWAVQSLY

>member
-1 MKNKLLLTT
+1 MIFNVRIFSTHFSGRLHRNYSRSYFMKNKLLLTT

-18 IPAMANDAASADT
+18 MPTMAAEEWDGKTSHLIPQGET
-31 STAVGTP
+31 LVLEE
-38 VYINTPD
+38 
-45 QVINSGEEF
+45 NSLVE
-54 SNLKNEGNQNAAAVT
+54 K
-69 VDTKGSVT
+69 
-77 IGDNVQFNGNSNA
+77 I
-90 NSGGAMKSLGGFEI
+90 I
-104 GNNAKFS
+104 NNAD
-111 GNTSKK
+111 GI
-117 GGGALYIRQSDGT
+117 GGALSTSKPKNGVENPGT
-130 GANTSG
+130 LIVKSGTVFKNNT
-136 LAKIGDNATF
+136 AKYD
-146 ENNKAEGSGWLGGAI
+146 GGAI
-161 AAEYVPGGLQ
+161 ANFGVLDIDGATFKENKSQTETTDSQPVGGGAISLGIDSKTTIKNTKFVNNETGFNGGAIGTRRTINNGDITNGSHENHSLIISDSAF
-171 IGNNAKFSGNEAA
+171 IGNKATGTTTDRADNKLQGGNGGAIANSFNNTQISNTVFEKNEAINGGAVYNQSLYNTNNQAQETDKGGDIKFADVTFDGNKASTNGGAIFNDANTNAELSGTVVFSGNEA
-184 NGGAVAVWS
+184 G
-193 DGQVSGGP
+193 
-201 KPTGSSS
+201 
-208 FILGDN
+208 
-214 ATFANNKATTQGGA
+214 
-228 IFNANASVEV
+228 
-238 GNGAKFEENTAVNA
+238 
-252 GAISNSDSKGMIIGN
+252 
-267 DASFIKNTASNYA
+267 
-280 GAILN
+280 
-285 QRSDLTIGS
+285 
-294 NATFTENA
+294 
-302 SGEGHSGGAIANDGY
+302 
-317 GKLALGNNAKFT
+317 
-329 GNKSGK
+329 
-335 SGGAIYQYKT
+335 
-345 SSENEASVTIGE
+345 
-357 GASFVG
+357 
-363 NTAKVNGGAIA
+363 
-374 SYSGNTT
+374 
-381 VGNGAEFIGNKAD
+381 
-394 NAGGAIY
+394 NAGGAIFV
-401 NEAYNGIDAEFAGLN
+401 ADASSSMEIASG
-416 NAVFKSNSAKLGGAI
+416 AVFKSNSAKLGGAI

-533 NQAANGSG
+533 NKATNGSG

-637 TTFGEDVAITIGE
+637 TTFGKDVAITIGE

-661 EESAEFDTSKLLGE
+661 EESAEFDTSKLLGK

-681 DNALYNAIVGDDGKV
+681 DNALYNAIVGDNGKV

-834 NSDGVAMGINKQL
+834 NSDGVAMGIDKQL

-920 SWAIQSLY
+920 SWAVQSLY

-982 YALDS
+982 YALDN

>member
-18 IPAMANDAASADT
+18 MPTMAAEEWDRKTSYLIPQGET
-31 STAVGTP
+31 LVLEE
-38 VYINTPD
+38 
-45 QVINSGEEF
+45 NSLVE
-54 SNLKNEGNQNAAAVT
+54 NIT
-69 VDTKGSVT
+69 
-77 IGDNVQFNGNSNA
+77 
-90 NSGGAMKSLGGFEI
+90 
-104 GNNAKFS
+104 NNAD
-111 GNTSKK
+111 GI
-117 GGGALYIRQSDGT
+117 GGALSTSKPKNGVENPGT
-130 GANTSG
+130 LIVKSGTVFKNNT
-136 LAKIGDNATF
+136 AKYD
-146 ENNKAEGSGWLGGAI
+146 GGAI
-161 AAEYVPGGLQ
+161 ANFGVLDIDGATFEANKSQTETTDSQPVGGGAISLGIDSKTTIKNTKFVNNETGFNGGAIGTRRTINNGDITNGSHENHSLIISDSAF
-171 IGNNAKFSGNEAA
+171 IGNKATGTTSDRADNELQGGNGGAIANSFNNTQISNTVFEKNEAINGGAVYNQSLYNTNNQAQETDKGGDIKFADVTFDGNKASTNGGAIFNDANTNAELSGTVVFSGNEA
-184 NGGAVAVWS
+184 G
-193 DGQVSGGP
+193 
-201 KPTGSSS
+201 
-208 FILGDN
+208 
-214 ATFANNKATTQGGA
+214 
-228 IFNANASVEV
+228 
-238 GNGAKFEENTAVNA
+238 
-252 GAISNSDSKGMIIGN
+252 
-267 DASFIKNTASNYA
+267 
-280 GAILN
+280 
-285 QRSDLTIGS
+285 
-294 NATFTENA
+294 
-302 SGEGHSGGAIANDGY
+302 
-317 GKLALGNNAKFT
+317 
-329 GNKSGK
+329 
-335 SGGAIYQYKT
+335 
-345 SSENEASVTIGE
+345 
-357 GASFVG
+357 
-363 NTAKVNGGAIA
+363 
-374 SYSGNTT
+374 
-381 VGNGAEFIGNKAD
+381 
-394 NAGGAIY
+394 NAGGAIFV
-401 NEAYNGIDAEFAGLN
+401 ADASSSMEIASG
-416 NAVFKSNSAKLGGAI
+416 AVFKSNSAKLGGAI

-449 AETNGGAILNSNGGK
+449 AETNGGAILNSNGGT

-681 DNALYNAIVGDDGKV
+681 DNALYNAIVGDNGKV

-834 NSDGVAMGINKQL
+834 NSDGVAMGIDKQL

-920 SWAIQSLY
+920 SWAVQSLY

>member
-18 IPAMANDAASADT
+18 LPTMAAEEWDGKTSHLIPQGETLVLEENSL
-31 STAVGTP
+31 VEKI
-38 VYINTPD
+38 IN
-45 QVINSGEEF
+45 N
-54 SNLKNEGNQNAAAVT
+54 
-69 VDTKGSVT
+69 VDG
-77 IGDNVQFNGNSNA
+77 I
-90 NSGGAMKSLGGFEI
+90 
-104 GNNAKFS
+104 
-111 GNTSKK
+111 
-117 GGGALYIRQSDGT
+117 GGALSTSKPKNGVENPGT
-130 GANTSG
+130 LIVKSGTVFKNNT
-136 LAKIGDNATF
+136 AKYD
-146 ENNKAEGSGWLGGAI
+146 GGAI
-161 AAEYVPGGLQ
+161 ANFGVLDIDGATFEANKSQTETTDSQPVGGGAISLGIDSKTTIKNTKFVNNVTGFNGGAIGTRRTINNGDITNGSHENHSLIISDSAF
-171 IGNNAKFSGNEAA
+171 IGNKATGTTTDLADNKLQGGNGGAIANSFNNTQISNTVFEKNEAINGGAVYNQSLYNTNNQAQETDKGGDIKFADVTFDGNKASTNGGAIFNDANTNAELSGTVVFSGNEA
-184 NGGAVAVWS
+184 G
-193 DGQVSGGP
+193 
-201 KPTGSSS
+201 
-208 FILGDN
+208 
-214 ATFANNKATTQGGA
+214 
-228 IFNANASVEV
+228 
-238 GNGAKFEENTAVNA
+238 
-252 GAISNSDSKGMIIGN
+252 
-267 DASFIKNTASNYA
+267 
-280 GAILN
+280 
-285 QRSDLTIGS
+285 
-294 NATFTENA
+294 
-302 SGEGHSGGAIANDGY
+302 
-317 GKLALGNNAKFT
+317 
-329 GNKSGK
+329 
-335 SGGAIYQYKT
+335 
-345 SSENEASVTIGE
+345 
-357 GASFVG
+357 
-363 NTAKVNGGAIA
+363 
-374 SYSGNTT
+374 
-381 VGNGAEFIGNKAD
+381 
-394 NAGGAIY
+394 NAGGAI
-401 NEAYNGIDAEFAGLN
+401 FVAGASSSMEIASG
-416 NAVFKSNSAKLGGAI
+416 AVFKSNSAKLGGAI

-449 AETNGGAILNSNGGK
+449 AETNGGAILNSNGGT

-533 NQAANGSG
+533 NQATNGSG
-541 GAISTSGVVNIA
+541 GAISTSGVVDIA

-612 TLDGGISGEGTTSFA
+612 TLDGGISGEGSTSFA

-681 DNALYNAIVGDDGKV
+681 DNALYNAIVGDDEKV

-834 NSDGVAMGINKQL
+834 NSDGVAMGIDKQL

-920 SWAIQSLY
+920 SWAVQSLY

>member
-18 IPAMANDAASADT
+18 LPTMAAEEWDGKTSHLIPQGET
-31 STAVGTP
+31 LVLEE
-38 VYINTPD
+38 
-45 QVINSGEEF
+45 NSLVE
-54 SNLKNEGNQNAAAVT
+54 NIT
-69 VDTKGSVT
+69 
-77 IGDNVQFNGNSNA
+77 
-90 NSGGAMKSLGGFEI
+90 
-104 GNNAKFS
+104 NNAD
-111 GNTSKK
+111 GI
-117 GGGALYIRQSDGT
+117 GGALSTSKPKNGVENPGT
-130 GANTSG
+130 LIVKSGTVFKNNT
-136 LAKIGDNATF
+136 AKYD
-146 ENNKAEGSGWLGGAI
+146 GGAI
-161 AAEYVPGGLQ
+161 ANFGVLDIDGATFEANRSQTETTDSQPVGGGAISLGIDSKTTIKNTKFVNNETGFNGGAIGTRRTINNGDITNGSHENHSLIISDSAF
-171 IGNNAKFSGNEAA
+171 IGNKATGTTTDRADNKLQGGNGGAIANSFNNTQISNTVFEKNEAINGGAVYNQSLYNTNNQAQETDKGGDIKFADVTFDGNKASTNGGAIFNDANTNAELSGTVVFSGNEA
-184 NGGAVAVWS
+184 G
-193 DGQVSGGP
+193 
-201 KPTGSSS
+201 
-208 FILGDN
+208 
-214 ATFANNKATTQGGA
+214 
-228 IFNANASVEV
+228 
-238 GNGAKFEENTAVNA
+238 
-252 GAISNSDSKGMIIGN
+252 
-267 DASFIKNTASNYA
+267 
-280 GAILN
+280 
-285 QRSDLTIGS
+285 
-294 NATFTENA
+294 
-302 SGEGHSGGAIANDGY
+302 
-317 GKLALGNNAKFT
+317 
-329 GNKSGK
+329 
-335 SGGAIYQYKT
+335 
-345 SSENEASVTIGE
+345 
-357 GASFVG
+357 
-363 NTAKVNGGAIA
+363 
-374 SYSGNTT
+374 
-381 VGNGAEFIGNKAD
+381 
-394 NAGGAIY
+394 NAGGAIFV
-401 NEAYNGIDAEFAGLN
+401 ADASSSMEIASG
-416 NAVFKSNSAKLGGAI
+416 AVFKSNSAKLGGAI

-661 EESAEFDTSKLLGE
+661 EESAEFDTSKLLGK

-681 DNALYNAIVGDDGKV
+681 DNALYNAIVGDNGKV

-834 NSDGVAMGINKQL
+834 NSDGVAMGIDKQL

-920 SWAIQSLY
+920 SWAVQSLY

>member
-18 IPAMANDAASADT
+18 IPAMAAEEWDGKT
-31 STAVGTP
+31 SYLIPQGEALVLEE
-38 VYINTPD
+38 
-45 QVINSGEEF
+45 NSLVE
-54 SNLKNEGNQNAAAVT
+54 NIT
-69 VDTKGSVT
+69 
-77 IGDNVQFNGNSNA
+77 
-90 NSGGAMKSLGGFEI
+90 
-104 GNNAKFS
+104 NNAD
-111 GNTSKK
+111 GI
-117 GGGALYIRQSDGT
+117 GGALSTSKPKNGVENPGT
-130 GANTSG
+130 LIVKSGTVFKNNT
-136 LAKIGDNATF
+136 AKYD
-146 ENNKAEGSGWLGGAI
+146 GGAI
-161 AAEYVPGGLQ
+161 ANFGVLDIDGATFEANKSQTEKTDSQPVGGGAISLGIDSKTTIKNTKFVNNETGFNGGAIGTRRTINNGDITNGSHKNHSLIISDSAF
-171 IGNNAKFSGNEAA
+171 IGNKATGTTTDRADNKLQGGNGGAIANTFNNTQISNTVFEKNEAINGGAVYNQSLFNTNNQTQENDKGGDIKFADVTFDGNKASTNGGAIFNDANTNTELSGTVVFSGNEA
-184 NGGAVAVWS
+184 G
-193 DGQVSGGP
+193 
-201 KPTGSSS
+201 
-208 FILGDN
+208 
-214 ATFANNKATTQGGA
+214 
-228 IFNANASVEV
+228 
-238 GNGAKFEENTAVNA
+238 
-252 GAISNSDSKGMIIGN
+252 
-267 DASFIKNTASNYA
+267 
-280 GAILN
+280 
-285 QRSDLTIGS
+285 
-294 NATFTENA
+294 
-302 SGEGHSGGAIANDGY
+302 
-317 GKLALGNNAKFT
+317 
-329 GNKSGK
+329 
-335 SGGAIYQYKT
+335 
-345 SSENEASVTIGE
+345 
-357 GASFVG
+357 
-363 NTAKVNGGAIA
+363 
-374 SYSGNTT
+374 
-381 VGNGAEFIGNKAD
+381 
-394 NAGGAIY
+394 NAGGAIFV
-401 NEAYNGIDAEFAGLN
+401 ADASSSMEIASG
-416 NAVFKSNSAKLGGAI
+416 AVFKSNSAKLGGAI

-449 AETNGGAILNSNGGK
+449 AKTNGGAILNSNGGK

-599 NNGQAKVDVSGTL
+599 NNGLAKVDVSGTL

-805 AFKQVKAWVRA
+805 AFKQVKAWIRA

-834 NSDGVAMGINKQL
+834 NSDGVAMGIDKQL

-920 SWAIQSLY
+920 SWAVQSLY

>member
-1 MKNKLLLTT
+1 MIFNVRIFSTHFSGRLHRNFSRSYFMKNKLLLTT

-18 IPAMANDAASADT
+18 IPAMAAEEWDGKT
-31 STAVGTP
+31 SYLIPQGEALVLEE
-38 VYINTPD
+38 
-45 QVINSGEEF
+45 NSLVE
-54 SNLKNEGNQNAAAVT
+54 NIT
-69 VDTKGSVT
+69 
-77 IGDNVQFNGNSNA
+77 
-90 NSGGAMKSLGGFEI
+90 
-104 GNNAKFS
+104 NNAD
-111 GNTSKK
+111 GI
-117 GGGALYIRQSDGT
+117 GGALSTSKPKNGVENPGT
-130 GANTSG
+130 LIVKSGTVFKNNT
-136 LAKIGDNATF
+136 AKYD
-146 ENNKAEGSGWLGGAI
+146 GGAI
-161 AAEYVPGGLQ
+161 ANFGVLDIDGATFEANKSQTETTDSQPVGGGAISLGIDSKTTIKNTKFVNNVTGFNGGAIGTRRTINNGDITNGSHENHSLIISDSAF
-171 IGNNAKFSGNEAA
+171 IGNKATGTTTDRADNKLQGGNGGAIANSFNNTQISNTVFEKNEATNGGAVYNQSLYNTNNQAQETDKGGDIKFADVTFDGNKASTNGGAIFNDANTNAELSGTVVFSGNEA
-184 NGGAVAVWS
+184 G
-193 DGQVSGGP
+193 
-201 KPTGSSS
+201 
-208 FILGDN
+208 
-214 ATFANNKATTQGGA
+214 
-228 IFNANASVEV
+228 
-238 GNGAKFEENTAVNA
+238 
-252 GAISNSDSKGMIIGN
+252 
-267 DASFIKNTASNYA
+267 
-280 GAILN
+280 
-285 QRSDLTIGS
+285 
-294 NATFTENA
+294 
-302 SGEGHSGGAIANDGY
+302 
-317 GKLALGNNAKFT
+317 
-329 GNKSGK
+329 
-335 SGGAIYQYKT
+335 
-345 SSENEASVTIGE
+345 
-357 GASFVG
+357 
-363 NTAKVNGGAIA
+363 
-374 SYSGNTT
+374 
-381 VGNGAEFIGNKAD
+381 
-394 NAGGAIY
+394 NAGGAIFV
-401 NEAYNGIDAEFAGLN
+401 ADASSSMEIASG
-416 NAVFKSNSAKLGGAI
+416 AVFKSNSAKLGGAI

-637 TTFGEDVAITIGE
+637 TTFGKDVAITIGE

-805 AFKQVKAWVRA
+805 AFKQVKAWIRA

-834 NSDGVAMGINKQL
+834 NSDGVAMGIDKQL

-920 SWAIQSLY
+920 SWAVQSLY

>member
-18 IPAMANDAASADT
+18 MPTMAAEEWDGKISHLIPQGETLVLEENSL
-31 STAVGTP
+31 VEKI
-38 VYINTPD
+38 IN
-45 QVINSGEEF
+45 N
-54 SNLKNEGNQNAAAVT
+54 
-69 VDTKGSVT
+69 VDG
-77 IGDNVQFNGNSNA
+77 I
-90 NSGGAMKSLGGFEI
+90 
-104 GNNAKFS
+104 
-111 GNTSKK
+111 
-117 GGGALYIRQSDGT
+117 GGALSTSKPKNGVENPGT
-130 GANTSG
+130 LIVKSGTVFKNNT
-136 LAKIGDNATF
+136 AKYD
-146 ENNKAEGSGWLGGAI
+146 GGAI
-161 AAEYVPGGLQ
+161 ANFGVLDIDGATFEANKSQTETTDSQPVGGGAISLGIDSKTTIKNTKFVNNETGFNGGAIGTRRTINNGDITNGSHENHSLIISDSAF
-171 IGNNAKFSGNEAA
+171 IGNKATGTTTDLADNKLQGGNGGAIANSFNNTQISNTVFEKNEAINGGAVYNQSLYNTNNQAQETDKGGDIKFADVTFDGNKASTNGGAIFNDANTNAELSGTVVFSGNEA
-184 NGGAVAVWS
+184 G
-193 DGQVSGGP
+193 
-201 KPTGSSS
+201 
-208 FILGDN
+208 
-214 ATFANNKATTQGGA
+214 
-228 IFNANASVEV
+228 
-238 GNGAKFEENTAVNA
+238 
-252 GAISNSDSKGMIIGN
+252 
-267 DASFIKNTASNYA
+267 
-280 GAILN
+280 
-285 QRSDLTIGS
+285 
-294 NATFTENA
+294 
-302 SGEGHSGGAIANDGY
+302 
-317 GKLALGNNAKFT
+317 
-329 GNKSGK
+329 
-335 SGGAIYQYKT
+335 
-345 SSENEASVTIGE
+345 
-357 GASFVG
+357 
-363 NTAKVNGGAIA
+363 
-374 SYSGNTT
+374 
-381 VGNGAEFIGNKAD
+381 
-394 NAGGAIY
+394 NAGGAIFV
-401 NEAYNGIDAEFAGLN
+401 ADASSSMEIASG
-416 NAVFKSNSAKLGGAI
+416 AVFKSNSAKLGGAI

-500 FEGNIAEK
+500 FEGNIAKK

-637 TTFGEDVAITIGE
+637 TTFGKDVAITIGE

-834 NSDGVAMGINKQL
+834 NSDGVAMGIDKQL

-920 SWAIQSLY
+920 SWAVQSLY

-970 LTAIVGAKVAKD
+970 LTAIVGAKVAED

>member
-18 IPAMANDAASADT
+18 MPTMAAEEWDGKTSHLIPQGET
-31 STAVGTP
+31 LVLEE
-38 VYINTPD
+38 
-45 QVINSGEEF
+45 NSLVE
-54 SNLKNEGNQNAAAVT
+54 K
-69 VDTKGSVT
+69 
-77 IGDNVQFNGNSNA
+77 I
-90 NSGGAMKSLGGFEI
+90 I
-104 GNNAKFS
+104 NNAD
-111 GNTSKK
+111 GI
-117 GGGALYIRQSDGT
+117 GGALSTSNQKNGVENPGT
-130 GANTSG
+130 LIVKSGTVFKNNT
-136 LAKIGDNATF
+136 AKYD
-146 ENNKAEGSGWLGGAI
+146 GGAI
-161 AAEYVPGGLQ
+161 ANFGVLDIDGATFKENKSQTETTDSQPVGGGAISLGIDSKTTIKNTKFVNNETGFNGGAIGTRRTINNGDITNGSHENHSLIISDSAF
-171 IGNNAKFSGNEAA
+171 IGNKATGTTTDRADNKLQGGNGGAIANSFNNTQISNTVFEKNEAINGGAVYNQSLYNTNNQAQETDKGGDIKFADVTFDGNKASTNGGAIFNDANTNAELSGTVVFSGNEA
-184 NGGAVAVWS
+184 G
-193 DGQVSGGP
+193 
-201 KPTGSSS
+201 
-208 FILGDN
+208 
-214 ATFANNKATTQGGA
+214 
-228 IFNANASVEV
+228 
-238 GNGAKFEENTAVNA
+238 
-252 GAISNSDSKGMIIGN
+252 
-267 DASFIKNTASNYA
+267 
-280 GAILN
+280 
-285 QRSDLTIGS
+285 
-294 NATFTENA
+294 
-302 SGEGHSGGAIANDGY
+302 
-317 GKLALGNNAKFT
+317 
-329 GNKSGK
+329 
-335 SGGAIYQYKT
+335 
-345 SSENEASVTIGE
+345 
-357 GASFVG
+357 
-363 NTAKVNGGAIA
+363 
-374 SYSGNTT
+374 
-381 VGNGAEFIGNKAD
+381 
-394 NAGGAIY
+394 NAGGAIFV
-401 NEAYNGIDAEFAGLN
+401 ADASSSMEIASG
-416 NAVFKSNSAKLGGAI
+416 AVFKSNSAKLGGAI

-834 NSDGVAMGINKQL
+834 NSDGVAMGIDKQL

-920 SWAIQSLY
+920 SWAVQSLY

>member
-18 IPAMANDAASADT
+18 MPTMAAEEWDRKTSYLIPQGET
-31 STAVGTP
+31 LVLEE
-38 VYINTPD
+38 
-45 QVINSGEEF
+45 NSLVE
-54 SNLKNEGNQNAAAVT
+54 NIT
-69 VDTKGSVT
+69 
-77 IGDNVQFNGNSNA
+77 
-90 NSGGAMKSLGGFEI
+90 
-104 GNNAKFS
+104 NNAD
-111 GNTSKK
+111 GI
-117 GGGALYIRQSDGT
+117 GGALSTSKPKNGVENPGT
-130 GANTSG
+130 LIVKSGTVFKNNT
-136 LAKIGDNATF
+136 AKYD
-146 ENNKAEGSGWLGGAI
+146 GGAI
-161 AAEYVPGGLQ
+161 ANFGVLDIDGATFEANKSQTETTDSQPVGGGAISLGIDSKTTIKNTKFVNNETGFNGGAIGTRRTINNGDITNGSHENHSLIISDSAF
-171 IGNNAKFSGNEAA
+171 IGNKATGTTTDRADNKLQGGNGGAIANSFNNTQISNTVFEKNEAINGGAVYNQSLYNTNNQAQETDKGGDIKFADVTFDGNKASTNGGAIFNDANTNAELSGTVVFSGNEA
-184 NGGAVAVWS
+184 G
-193 DGQVSGGP
+193 
-201 KPTGSSS
+201 
-208 FILGDN
+208 
-214 ATFANNKATTQGGA
+214 
-228 IFNANASVEV
+228 
-238 GNGAKFEENTAVNA
+238 
-252 GAISNSDSKGMIIGN
+252 
-267 DASFIKNTASNYA
+267 
-280 GAILN
+280 
-285 QRSDLTIGS
+285 
-294 NATFTENA
+294 
-302 SGEGHSGGAIANDGY
+302 
-317 GKLALGNNAKFT
+317 
-329 GNKSGK
+329 
-335 SGGAIYQYKT
+335 
-345 SSENEASVTIGE
+345 
-357 GASFVG
+357 
-363 NTAKVNGGAIA
+363 
-374 SYSGNTT
+374 
-381 VGNGAEFIGNKAD
+381 
-394 NAGGAIY
+394 NAGGAIFV
-401 NEAYNGIDAEFAGLN
+401 ADASSSMEIASG
-416 NAVFKSNSAKLGGAI
+416 AVFKSNSAKLGGAI

-675 NGFTLA
+675 DGNTFTLA

-834 NSDGVAMGINKQL
+834 NSDGVAMGIDKQL

-920 SWAIQSLY
+920 SWAVQSLY

>member
-1 MKNKLLLTT
+1 MIFNVRIFSTHFSGRLHRNYSRSYFMKNKLLLTT

-18 IPAMANDAASADT
+18 LPTMAAEEWDGKTSHLIPQGET
-31 STAVGTP
+31 LVLEE
-38 VYINTPD
+38 
-45 QVINSGEEF
+45 NSLVE
-54 SNLKNEGNQNAAAVT
+54 NIT
-69 VDTKGSVT
+69 
-77 IGDNVQFNGNSNA
+77 
-90 NSGGAMKSLGGFEI
+90 
-104 GNNAKFS
+104 NNAD
-111 GNTSKK
+111 GI
-117 GGGALYIRQSDGT
+117 GGALSTSKPKNGVENPGT
-130 GANTSG
+130 LIVKSG
-136 LAKIGDNATF
+136 TVFKNNMAKYD
-146 ENNKAEGSGWLGGAI
+146 GGAI
-161 AAEYVPGGLQ
+161 ANFGVLDIDGATFEANKSQTETTDSQPVGGGAISLGIDSKTTIKNTKFVNNETGFNGGAIGTRRTINNGDITNGSHENHSLIISDSAF
-171 IGNNAKFSGNEAA
+171 IGNKATGTTTDRADNKLQGGNGGAIANSFNNTQISNTVFEKNEAINGGAVYNQSLYNTNNQAQETDKGGDIKFADVTFDGNKASTNGGAIFNDANTNAELSGTVVFSGNEA
-184 NGGAVAVWS
+184 G
-193 DGQVSGGP
+193 
-201 KPTGSSS
+201 
-208 FILGDN
+208 
-214 ATFANNKATTQGGA
+214 
-228 IFNANASVEV
+228 
-238 GNGAKFEENTAVNA
+238 
-252 GAISNSDSKGMIIGN
+252 
-267 DASFIKNTASNYA
+267 
-280 GAILN
+280 
-285 QRSDLTIGS
+285 
-294 NATFTENA
+294 
-302 SGEGHSGGAIANDGY
+302 
-317 GKLALGNNAKFT
+317 
-329 GNKSGK
+329 
-335 SGGAIYQYKT
+335 
-345 SSENEASVTIGE
+345 
-357 GASFVG
+357 
-363 NTAKVNGGAIA
+363 
-374 SYSGNTT
+374 
-381 VGNGAEFIGNKAD
+381 
-394 NAGGAIY
+394 NAGGAI
-401 NEAYNGIDAEFAGLN
+401 FVAGASSSMEIASG
-416 NAVFKSNSAKLGGAI
+416 AVFKSNSAKLGGAI

-491 EIAEISNTV
+491 KIAEISNTV

-541 GAISTSGVVNIA
+541 GAISTSGVVDIA

-681 DNALYNAIVGDDGKV
+681 DNALYNAIVGDNGKV

-834 NSDGVAMGINKQL
+834 NSDGVAMGIDKQL

-920 SWAIQSLY
+920 SWAVQSLY

>member
-18 IPAMANDAASADT
+18 LPTMAAEEWDGKTSHLIPQGET
-31 STAVGTP
+31 LVLEE
-38 VYINTPD
+38 
-45 QVINSGEEF
+45 NSLVE
-54 SNLKNEGNQNAAAVT
+54 NIT
-69 VDTKGSVT
+69 
-77 IGDNVQFNGNSNA
+77 
-90 NSGGAMKSLGGFEI
+90 
-104 GNNAKFS
+104 NNAD
-111 GNTSKK
+111 GI
-117 GGGALYIRQSDGT
+117 GGALSTSKPKNGVENPGT
-130 GANTSG
+130 LIVKSG
-136 LAKIGDNATF
+136 TVFKNNMAKYD
-146 ENNKAEGSGWLGGAI
+146 GGAI
-161 AAEYVPGGLQ
+161 ANFGVLDIDGATFEANKSQTETTDSQPVGGGAISLGIDSKTTIKNTKFVNNETGFNGGAIGTRRTINNEDITNGSHENHSLIISDSAF
-171 IGNNAKFSGNEAA
+171 IGNKATGTTTDRADNKLQGGNGGAIANSFNNTQISNTVFEKNEAINGGAVYNQSLYNTNNQAQETDKGGDIKFADVTFDGNKASTNGGAIFNDANTNAELSGTVVFSGNEA
-184 NGGAVAVWS
+184 G
-193 DGQVSGGP
+193 
-201 KPTGSSS
+201 
-208 FILGDN
+208 
-214 ATFANNKATTQGGA
+214 
-228 IFNANASVEV
+228 
-238 GNGAKFEENTAVNA
+238 
-252 GAISNSDSKGMIIGN
+252 
-267 DASFIKNTASNYA
+267 
-280 GAILN
+280 
-285 QRSDLTIGS
+285 
-294 NATFTENA
+294 
-302 SGEGHSGGAIANDGY
+302 
-317 GKLALGNNAKFT
+317 
-329 GNKSGK
+329 
-335 SGGAIYQYKT
+335 
-345 SSENEASVTIGE
+345 
-357 GASFVG
+357 
-363 NTAKVNGGAIA
+363 
-374 SYSGNTT
+374 
-381 VGNGAEFIGNKAD
+381 
-394 NAGGAIY
+394 NAGGAI
-401 NEAYNGIDAEFAGLN
+401 FVAGASSSMEIASG
-416 NAVFKSNSAKLGGAI
+416 AVFKSNSAKLGGAI

-449 AETNGGAILNSNGGK
+449 AETNGGAILNSNGGT

-491 EIAEISNTV
+491 KIAEISNTV

-541 GAISTSGVVNIA
+541 GAISTSGVVDIA

-681 DNALYNAIVGDDGKV
+681 DNALYNAIVGDNGKV

-834 NSDGVAMGINKQL
+834 NSDGVAMGIDKQL

-920 SWAIQSLY
+920 SWAVQSLY

>member
-18 IPAMANDAASADT
+18 MPTMAAEEWDGKTSHLIPQGET
-31 STAVGTP
+31 LVLEE
-38 VYINTPD
+38 
-45 QVINSGEEF
+45 NSLVE
-54 SNLKNEGNQNAAAVT
+54 K
-69 VDTKGSVT
+69 
-77 IGDNVQFNGNSNA
+77 I
-90 NSGGAMKSLGGFEI
+90 I
-104 GNNAKFS
+104 NNAD
-111 GNTSKK
+111 GI
-117 GGGALYIRQSDGT
+117 GGALSTSKPKNGVENPGT
-130 GANTSG
+130 LIVKSGTVFKNNT
-136 LAKIGDNATF
+136 AKYD
-146 ENNKAEGSGWLGGAI
+146 GGAI
-161 AAEYVPGGLQ
+161 ANFGVLDIDGATFKENKSQTETTDSQPVGGGAISLGIDSKTTIKNTKFVNNETGFNGGAIGTRRTINNGDITNGSHENHSLIISDSAF
-171 IGNNAKFSGNEAA
+171 IGNKATGTTTDRADNKLQGGNGGAIANSFNNTQISNTVFEKNEAINGGAVYNQSLYNTNNQAQETDKGGDIKFADVTFDGNKASTNGGAIFNDANTNAELSGTVVFSGNEA
-184 NGGAVAVWS
+184 G
-193 DGQVSGGP
+193 
-201 KPTGSSS
+201 
-208 FILGDN
+208 
-214 ATFANNKATTQGGA
+214 
-228 IFNANASVEV
+228 
-238 GNGAKFEENTAVNA
+238 
-252 GAISNSDSKGMIIGN
+252 
-267 DASFIKNTASNYA
+267 
-280 GAILN
+280 
-285 QRSDLTIGS
+285 
-294 NATFTENA
+294 
-302 SGEGHSGGAIANDGY
+302 
-317 GKLALGNNAKFT
+317 
-329 GNKSGK
+329 
-335 SGGAIYQYKT
+335 
-345 SSENEASVTIGE
+345 
-357 GASFVG
+357 
-363 NTAKVNGGAIA
+363 
-374 SYSGNTT
+374 
-381 VGNGAEFIGNKAD
+381 
-394 NAGGAIY
+394 NAGGAIFV
-401 NEAYNGIDAEFAGLN
+401 ADASSSMEIASG
-416 NAVFKSNSAKLGGAI
+416 AVFKSNSAKLGGAI

-568 INVDGTVKLSGENTF
+568 INVDGTVELSGENTF

-637 TTFGEDVAITIGE
+637 TTFGNDVAITIGE

-805 AFKQVKAWVRA
+805 AFKQVKAWIRA

-834 NSDGVAMGINKQL
+834 NSDGVAMGIDKQL

-920 SWAIQSLY
+920 SWAVQSLY

>member
-18 IPAMANDAASADT
+18 MPTMAAEEWDGKTSHLIPQGET
-31 STAVGTP
+31 LVLEE
-38 VYINTPD
+38 
-45 QVINSGEEF
+45 NSLVE
-54 SNLKNEGNQNAAAVT
+54 NIT
-69 VDTKGSVT
+69 
-77 IGDNVQFNGNSNA
+77 
-90 NSGGAMKSLGGFEI
+90 
-104 GNNAKFS
+104 NNAD
-111 GNTSKK
+111 GI
-117 GGGALYIRQSDGT
+117 GGALSTSKPKNGVENPGT
-130 GANTSG
+130 LIVKSGTVFKNNT
-136 LAKIGDNATF
+136 AKYD
-146 ENNKAEGSGWLGGAI
+146 GGAI
-161 AAEYVPGGLQ
+161 ANFGVLDIDGATFKENKSQTETTDSQPVGGGAISLGIDSKTTIKNTKFVNNETGFNGGAIGTRRTINNGDITNGSHENHSLIISDSAF
-171 IGNNAKFSGNEAA
+171 IGNKATGTTTDRADNKLQGGNGGAIANSFNNTQISNTVFEKNEAINGGAVYNQSLYNTNNQAQETDKGGDIKFADVTFDGNKASTNGGAIFNDANTNAELSGTVVFSGNEA
-184 NGGAVAVWS
+184 G
-193 DGQVSGGP
+193 
-201 KPTGSSS
+201 
-208 FILGDN
+208 
-214 ATFANNKATTQGGA
+214 
-228 IFNANASVEV
+228 
-238 GNGAKFEENTAVNA
+238 
-252 GAISNSDSKGMIIGN
+252 
-267 DASFIKNTASNYA
+267 
-280 GAILN
+280 
-285 QRSDLTIGS
+285 
-294 NATFTENA
+294 
-302 SGEGHSGGAIANDGY
+302 
-317 GKLALGNNAKFT
+317 
-329 GNKSGK
+329 
-335 SGGAIYQYKT
+335 
-345 SSENEASVTIGE
+345 
-357 GASFVG
+357 
-363 NTAKVNGGAIA
+363 
-374 SYSGNTT
+374 
-381 VGNGAEFIGNKAD
+381 
-394 NAGGAIY
+394 NAGGAIFV
-401 NEAYNGIDAEFAGLN
+401 ADASSSMEIASG
-416 NAVFKSNSAKLGGAI
+416 AVFKSNSAKLGGAI

-650 NTELGLIVDSG
+650 DTELGLIVDSG

-834 NSDGVAMGINKQL
+834 NSDGVAMGIDKQL

-920 SWAIQSLY
+920 SWAVQSLY

>member
-18 IPAMANDAASADT
+18 LPTMAAEEWDGKTSHLIPQGETLVLEENSL
-31 STAVGTP
+31 VEKI
-38 VYINTPD
+38 IN
-45 QVINSGEEF
+45 N
-54 SNLKNEGNQNAAAVT
+54 
-69 VDTKGSVT
+69 VDG
-77 IGDNVQFNGNSNA
+77 I
-90 NSGGAMKSLGGFEI
+90 
-104 GNNAKFS
+104 
-111 GNTSKK
+111 
-117 GGGALYIRQSDGT
+117 GGALSTSKPKNGVENPGT
-130 GANTSG
+130 LIVKSGTVFKNNT
-136 LAKIGDNATF
+136 AKYD
-146 ENNKAEGSGWLGGAI
+146 GGAI
-161 AAEYVPGGLQ
+161 ANFGVLDIDGATFEANKSQTETTDSQPVGGGAISLGIDSKTTIKNTKFVNNVTGFNGGAIGTRRTINNGDITNGSHENHSLIISDSAF
-171 IGNNAKFSGNEAA
+171 IGNKATGTTTDQADNKLQGGNGGAIANSFNNTQISNTVFEKNEAINGGAVYNQSLYNTNNQAQETDKGGDIKFADVTFDGNKASTNGGAIFNDANTNAELSGTVVFSGNEA
-184 NGGAVAVWS
+184 G
-193 DGQVSGGP
+193 
-201 KPTGSSS
+201 
-208 FILGDN
+208 
-214 ATFANNKATTQGGA
+214 
-228 IFNANASVEV
+228 
-238 GNGAKFEENTAVNA
+238 
-252 GAISNSDSKGMIIGN
+252 
-267 DASFIKNTASNYA
+267 
-280 GAILN
+280 
-285 QRSDLTIGS
+285 
-294 NATFTENA
+294 
-302 SGEGHSGGAIANDGY
+302 
-317 GKLALGNNAKFT
+317 
-329 GNKSGK
+329 
-335 SGGAIYQYKT
+335 
-345 SSENEASVTIGE
+345 
-357 GASFVG
+357 
-363 NTAKVNGGAIA
+363 
-374 SYSGNTT
+374 
-381 VGNGAEFIGNKAD
+381 
-394 NAGGAIY
+394 NAGGAIFV
-401 NEAYNGIDAEFAGLN
+401 ADASSSMEIASG
-416 NAVFKSNSAKLGGAI
+416 AVFKSNSAKLGGAI

-533 NQAANGSG
+533 NQAADGSG

-796 MAEGKSSGD
+796 MTEGKSSGD

-834 NSDGVAMGINKQL
+834 NSDGVAMGIDKQL

-920 SWAIQSLY
+920 SWAVQSLY

>member
-18 IPAMANDAASADT
+18 MPTMAAEEWDGKTSHLIPQGET
-31 STAVGTP
+31 LVLEE
-38 VYINTPD
+38 
-45 QVINSGEEF
+45 NSLVE
-54 SNLKNEGNQNAAAVT
+54 NIT
-69 VDTKGSVT
+69 
-77 IGDNVQFNGNSNA
+77 
-90 NSGGAMKSLGGFEI
+90 
-104 GNNAKFS
+104 NNAD
-111 GNTSKK
+111 GI
-117 GGGALYIRQSDGT
+117 GGALSTIKPKNGVENPGT
-130 GANTSG
+130 LIVKSGTVFKNNT
-136 LAKIGDNATF
+136 AKYD
-146 ENNKAEGSGWLGGAI
+146 GGAI
-161 AAEYVPGGLQ
+161 ANFGVLDIDGATFEANKSQTETTDSQPVGGGAISLGIDSKTTIKNTKFVNNETGFNGGAIGTRRTINNGDITNGSHENHSLIISDSAF
-171 IGNNAKFSGNEAA
+171 IGNKATGTTTDRADNKLQGGNGDAIANSFNNTQISNTVFEKNEAINGGAVYNQSLYNTNNQAQETDKGGDIKFADVTFDGNKASTNGGAIFNDANTNAELSGTVVFSGNEA
-184 NGGAVAVWS
+184 G
-193 DGQVSGGP
+193 
-201 KPTGSSS
+201 
-208 FILGDN
+208 
-214 ATFANNKATTQGGA
+214 
-228 IFNANASVEV
+228 
-238 GNGAKFEENTAVNA
+238 
-252 GAISNSDSKGMIIGN
+252 
-267 DASFIKNTASNYA
+267 
-280 GAILN
+280 
-285 QRSDLTIGS
+285 
-294 NATFTENA
+294 
-302 SGEGHSGGAIANDGY
+302 
-317 GKLALGNNAKFT
+317 
-329 GNKSGK
+329 
-335 SGGAIYQYKT
+335 
-345 SSENEASVTIGE
+345 
-357 GASFVG
+357 
-363 NTAKVNGGAIA
+363 
-374 SYSGNTT
+374 
-381 VGNGAEFIGNKAD
+381 
-394 NAGGAIY
+394 NAGGAIFV
-401 NEAYNGIDAEFAGLN
+401 ADASSSMEIASG
-416 NAVFKSNSAKLGGAI
+416 AVFKSNSAKLGGAI

-449 AETNGGAILNSNGGK
+449 AETNGGAILNSNGGT

-637 TTFGEDVAITIGE
+637 TTFGKDVAITIGE

-834 NSDGVAMGINKQL
+834 NSDGVAMGIDKQL

-920 SWAIQSLY
+920 SWAVQSLY

-970 LTAIVGAKVAKD
+970 LTAIVGAKVAED

>member
-18 IPAMANDAASADT
+18 MPTMAAEEWDGKTSHLIPQGET
-31 STAVGTP
+31 LVLEE
-38 VYINTPD
+38 
-45 QVINSGEEF
+45 NSLVE
-54 SNLKNEGNQNAAAVT
+54 NIT
-69 VDTKGSVT
+69 
-77 IGDNVQFNGNSNA
+77 
-90 NSGGAMKSLGGFEI
+90 
-104 GNNAKFS
+104 NNAD
-111 GNTSKK
+111 GI
-117 GGGALYIRQSDGT
+117 GGALSTSKPKNGVENPGT
-130 GANTSG
+130 LIVKSGTVFKNNT
-136 LAKIGDNATF
+136 AKYD
-146 ENNKAEGSGWLGGAI
+146 GGAI
-161 AAEYVPGGLQ
+161 ANFGVLDIDGATFKENKSQTETTDSQPVGGGAISLGIDSKTTIKNTKFVNNETGFNGGAIGTRRTINNGDITNGSHENHSLIISDSAF
-171 IGNNAKFSGNEAA
+171 IGNKATGTTTDRADNKLQGGNGGAIANSFNNTQISNTVFEKNEAINGGAVYNQSLYNTNNQAQETDKGGDIKFADVTFDGNKASTNGGAIFNDANTNAELSGTVVFSGNEA
-184 NGGAVAVWS
+184 G
-193 DGQVSGGP
+193 
-201 KPTGSSS
+201 
-208 FILGDN
+208 
-214 ATFANNKATTQGGA
+214 
-228 IFNANASVEV
+228 
-238 GNGAKFEENTAVNA
+238 
-252 GAISNSDSKGMIIGN
+252 
-267 DASFIKNTASNYA
+267 
-280 GAILN
+280 
-285 QRSDLTIGS
+285 
-294 NATFTENA
+294 
-302 SGEGHSGGAIANDGY
+302 
-317 GKLALGNNAKFT
+317 
-329 GNKSGK
+329 
-335 SGGAIYQYKT
+335 
-345 SSENEASVTIGE
+345 
-357 GASFVG
+357 
-363 NTAKVNGGAIA
+363 
-374 SYSGNTT
+374 
-381 VGNGAEFIGNKAD
+381 
-394 NAGGAIY
+394 NAGGAIFV
-401 NEAYNGIDAEFAGLN
+401 ADASSSMEIASG
-416 NAVFKSNSAKLGGAI
+416 AVFKSNSAKLGGAI

-627 DNTKLNITEN
+627 DKTKLNITEN

-834 NSDGVAMGINKQL
+834 NSDGVAMGIDKQL

-920 SWAIQSLY
+920 SWAVQSLY

-970 LTAIVGAKVAKD
+970 LTAIVGAKVVKD

>member
-1 MKNKLLLTT
+1 MIFNVRIFSTHFSGRLHRNFSRSYFMKNKLLLTT

-18 IPAMANDAASADT
+18 MPTMAAEEWDGKTSHLIPQGET
-31 STAVGTP
+31 LVLEE
-38 VYINTPD
+38 
-45 QVINSGEEF
+45 NSLVE
-54 SNLKNEGNQNAAAVT
+54 NIT
-69 VDTKGSVT
+69 
-77 IGDNVQFNGNSNA
+77 
-90 NSGGAMKSLGGFEI
+90 
-104 GNNAKFS
+104 NNAD
-111 GNTSKK
+111 GI
-117 GGGALYIRQSDGT
+117 GGALSTSKPKNGVENPGT
-130 GANTSG
+130 LIVKSGTVFKNNT
-136 LAKIGDNATF
+136 AKYD
-146 ENNKAEGSGWLGGAI
+146 GGAI
-161 AAEYVPGGLQ
+161 ANFGVLDIDGATFEANKSQTETTDSQPVGGGAISLGIDSKTTIKNTKFVNNETGFNGGAIGTRRTINNGDITNGSHENHSLIISDSAF
-171 IGNNAKFSGNEAA
+171 IGNKATGTTTDRADNKLQGGNGGAIANSFNNTQISNTVFEKNEAINGGAVYNQSLYNTNNQAQETDKGGDIKFADVTFDGNKASTNGGAIFNDANTNAELSGTVVFSGNEA
-184 NGGAVAVWS
+184 G
-193 DGQVSGGP
+193 
-201 KPTGSSS
+201 
-208 FILGDN
+208 
-214 ATFANNKATTQGGA
+214 
-228 IFNANASVEV
+228 
-238 GNGAKFEENTAVNA
+238 
-252 GAISNSDSKGMIIGN
+252 
-267 DASFIKNTASNYA
+267 
-280 GAILN
+280 
-285 QRSDLTIGS
+285 
-294 NATFTENA
+294 
-302 SGEGHSGGAIANDGY
+302 
-317 GKLALGNNAKFT
+317 
-329 GNKSGK
+329 
-335 SGGAIYQYKT
+335 
-345 SSENEASVTIGE
+345 
-357 GASFVG
+357 
-363 NTAKVNGGAIA
+363 
-374 SYSGNTT
+374 
-381 VGNGAEFIGNKAD
+381 
-394 NAGGAIY
+394 NAGGAIFV
-401 NEAYNGIDAEFAGLN
+401 ADASSSMEIASG
-416 NAVFKSNSAKLGGAI
+416 AVFKSNSAKLGGAI

-449 AETNGGAILNSNGGK
+449 AETNGGAILNSNGGT

-747 ADKAQVSNGT
+747 ADKTQVSNGT

-834 NSDGVAMGINKQL
+834 NSDGVAMGIDKQL

-920 SWAIQSLY
+920 SWAVQSLY

>member
-18 IPAMANDAASADT
+18 MPTMAAEEWDRKTSYLIPQGET
-31 STAVGTP
+31 LVLEE
-38 VYINTPD
+38 
-45 QVINSGEEF
+45 NSLVE
-54 SNLKNEGNQNAAAVT
+54 NITN
-69 VDTKGSVT
+69 
-77 IGDNVQFNGNSNA
+77 NA
-90 NSGGAMKSLGGFEI
+90 NGI
-104 GNNAKFS
+104 
-111 GNTSKK
+111 
-117 GGGALYIRQSDGT
+117 GGALSTSKPKNGVENPGT
-130 GANTSG
+130 LIVKSGTVFKNNT
-136 LAKIGDNATF
+136 AKYD
-146 ENNKAEGSGWLGGAI
+146 GGAI
-161 AAEYVPGGLQ
+161 ANFGVLDIDGATFEANKSQTETTDSQPVGGGAISLGIDSKTTIKNTKFVNNETGFNGGAIGTRRTINNGDITNGSHENHSLIISDSAF
-171 IGNNAKFSGNEAA
+171 IGNKATGTTTDRADNKLQGGNGGAIANTFNNTQISNTVFEKNEAINGGAVYNQSLFNTNNQTQENDKGGDIKFADVTFDGNKASTNGGAIFNDANTNTELSGTVVFSGNEA
-184 NGGAVAVWS
+184 G
-193 DGQVSGGP
+193 
-201 KPTGSSS
+201 
-208 FILGDN
+208 
-214 ATFANNKATTQGGA
+214 
-228 IFNANASVEV
+228 
-238 GNGAKFEENTAVNA
+238 
-252 GAISNSDSKGMIIGN
+252 
-267 DASFIKNTASNYA
+267 
-280 GAILN
+280 
-285 QRSDLTIGS
+285 
-294 NATFTENA
+294 
-302 SGEGHSGGAIANDGY
+302 
-317 GKLALGNNAKFT
+317 
-329 GNKSGK
+329 
-335 SGGAIYQYKT
+335 
-345 SSENEASVTIGE
+345 
-357 GASFVG
+357 
-363 NTAKVNGGAIA
+363 
-374 SYSGNTT
+374 
-381 VGNGAEFIGNKAD
+381 
-394 NAGGAIY
+394 NAGGAIFV
-401 NEAYNGIDAEFAGLN
+401 ADASSSMEIASG
-416 NAVFKSNSAKLGGAI
+416 AVFKSNSAKLGGAI

-438 TLDGVTFEDNT
+438 ALDGVTFEDNT

-612 TLDGGISGEGTTSFA
+612 TLDGGISGEGSTSFA

-661 EESAEFDTSKLLGE
+661 EESAEFDTSKLLGK

-834 NSDGVAMGINKQL
+834 NSDGVAMGIDKQL

-920 SWAIQSLY
+920 SWAVQSLY

>member
-18 IPAMANDAASADT
+18 MPTMAAEEWDGKTSHLIPQGET
-31 STAVGTP
+31 LVLEE
-38 VYINTPD
+38 
-45 QVINSGEEF
+45 NSLVE
-54 SNLKNEGNQNAAAVT
+54 NIT
-69 VDTKGSVT
+69 
-77 IGDNVQFNGNSNA
+77 
-90 NSGGAMKSLGGFEI
+90 
-104 GNNAKFS
+104 NNAD
-111 GNTSKK
+111 GI
-117 GGGALYIRQSDGT
+117 GGALSTSKPKNGVENPGT
-130 GANTSG
+130 LIVKSGTVFKNNT
-136 LAKIGDNATF
+136 AKYD
-146 ENNKAEGSGWLGGAI
+146 GGAI
-161 AAEYVPGGLQ
+161 ANFGVLDIDGATFEANKSQTETTDSQPVGGGAISLGIDSKTTIKNTKFVNNETGFNGGAIGTRRTINNGDITNGSHENHSLIISDSAF
-171 IGNNAKFSGNEAA
+171 IGNKATGTTTDRADNELQGGNGGAIANSFNNTQISNTVFEKNEAINGGAVYNQSLYNTNNQAQETDKGGDIKFADVTFDGNKASTNGGAIFNDANTNAELSGTVVFSGNEA
-184 NGGAVAVWS
+184 G
-193 DGQVSGGP
+193 
-201 KPTGSSS
+201 
-208 FILGDN
+208 
-214 ATFANNKATTQGGA
+214 
-228 IFNANASVEV
+228 
-238 GNGAKFEENTAVNA
+238 
-252 GAISNSDSKGMIIGN
+252 
-267 DASFIKNTASNYA
+267 
-280 GAILN
+280 
-285 QRSDLTIGS
+285 
-294 NATFTENA
+294 
-302 SGEGHSGGAIANDGY
+302 
-317 GKLALGNNAKFT
+317 
-329 GNKSGK
+329 
-335 SGGAIYQYKT
+335 
-345 SSENEASVTIGE
+345 
-357 GASFVG
+357 
-363 NTAKVNGGAIA
+363 
-374 SYSGNTT
+374 
-381 VGNGAEFIGNKAD
+381 
-394 NAGGAIY
+394 NAGGAIFV
-401 NEAYNGIDAEFAGLN
+401 ADASSSMEIASG
-416 NAVFKSNSAKLGGAI
+416 AVFKSNSAKLGGAI

-449 AETNGGAILNSNGGK
+449 AETNGGAILNSNGGT

-568 INVDGTVKLSGENTF
+568 INVDGTVELSGENTF

-637 TTFGEDVAITIGE
+637 TTFGNDVAITIGE

-805 AFKQVKAWVRA
+805 AFKQVKAWIRA

-834 NSDGVAMGINKQL
+834 NSDGVAMGIDKQL

-920 SWAIQSLY
+920 SWAVQSLY

>member
-18 IPAMANDAASADT
+18 MPTMAAEEWDGKT
-31 STAVGTP
+31 SYLIHRGETLVLEE
-38 VYINTPD
+38 
-45 QVINSGEEF
+45 NSLVE
-54 SNLKNEGNQNAAAVT
+54 NIT
-69 VDTKGSVT
+69 
-77 IGDNVQFNGNSNA
+77 
-90 NSGGAMKSLGGFEI
+90 
-104 GNNAKFS
+104 NNAD
-111 GNTSKK
+111 GI
-117 GGGALYIRQSDGT
+117 GGALSTGKPENGVENPGT
-130 GANTSG
+130 LIVKSGTVFKNNT
-136 LAKIGDNATF
+136 AKYD
-146 ENNKAEGSGWLGGAI
+146 GGAI
-161 AAEYVPGGLQ
+161 ANYGVLDIDGATFKENRSQTETTDSQPIGGGAIALGIDSKTTIKNTKFVNNETGFNGGAIGTRRTINNGDITNGSHENHSLIISDSAF
-171 IGNNAKFSGNEAA
+171 IGNKATGTTTDQADNELQGGNGGAIANSFNNTQISNTVFEKNEAINGGAVYNQSLYNTNNQAQETDKGGDIKFADVTFDGNKASTNGGAIFNDANTNAELSGTVVFSGNEA
-184 NGGAVAVWS
+184 G
-193 DGQVSGGP
+193 
-201 KPTGSSS
+201 
-208 FILGDN
+208 
-214 ATFANNKATTQGGA
+214 
-228 IFNANASVEV
+228 
-238 GNGAKFEENTAVNA
+238 
-252 GAISNSDSKGMIIGN
+252 
-267 DASFIKNTASNYA
+267 
-280 GAILN
+280 
-285 QRSDLTIGS
+285 
-294 NATFTENA
+294 
-302 SGEGHSGGAIANDGY
+302 
-317 GKLALGNNAKFT
+317 
-329 GNKSGK
+329 
-335 SGGAIYQYKT
+335 
-345 SSENEASVTIGE
+345 
-357 GASFVG
+357 
-363 NTAKVNGGAIA
+363 
-374 SYSGNTT
+374 
-381 VGNGAEFIGNKAD
+381 
-394 NAGGAIY
+394 NAGGAIFV
-401 NEAYNGIDAEFAGLN
+401 ADASSSMEIASG
-416 NAVFKSNSAKLGGAI
+416 AVFKSNSAKLGGAI

-449 AETNGGAILNSNGGK
+449 AETNGGAILNSNGGT

-479 NGGGAAIYNKGG
+479 NGGGAAIYNNGG

-522 NITLDNVQFIG
+522 IITLDNVQFIG

-541 GAISTSGVVNIA
+541 GAISTSGVVNIT

-627 DNTKLNITEN
+627 DKTKLNITEN
-637 TTFGEDVAITIGE
+637 TTFGNDVAITIGE

-661 EESAEFDTSKLLGE
+661 EKSAEFDTSKLLGE

-681 DNALYNAIVGDDGKV
+681 DNALYNAIVGDNGKV
-696 TMEQKSADEAAAS
+696 TMEQKSADEVAAS

-834 NSDGVAMGINKQL
+834 NSDGVAMGIDKQL

-920 SWAIQSLY
+920 SWAVQSLY

>member
-18 IPAMANDAASADT
+18 LPTMAAEEWDGKTSHLIPQGET
-31 STAVGTP
+31 LVLEE
-38 VYINTPD
+38 
-45 QVINSGEEF
+45 NSLVE
-54 SNLKNEGNQNAAAVT
+54 NITN
-69 VDTKGSVT
+69 
-77 IGDNVQFNGNSNA
+77 NA
-90 NSGGAMKSLGGFEI
+90 NGI
-104 GNNAKFS
+104 
-111 GNTSKK
+111 
-117 GGGALYIRQSDGT
+117 GGALSTSKPKNGVENPGT
-130 GANTSG
+130 LIVKSGTVFKNNT
-136 LAKIGDNATF
+136 AKYD
-146 ENNKAEGSGWLGGAI
+146 GGAI
-161 AAEYVPGGLQ
+161 ANFGVLDIDGATFEANKSQTETTDSQPVGGGAISLGIDSKTTIKNTKFVNNETGFNGGAIGTRRTINNGDITNGSHENHSLIISDSAFIENKATGTTTDRADNKLQGGNGGAIANSFNNTQISNTVFEKNEAINGGAVYNQSLYNTNNQAQETDKGGDIKFADVTFDGNKASTNGGAIFNDANTNAELSGTVV
-171 IGNNAKFSGNEAA
+171 FSGNEA
-184 NGGAVAVWS
+184 G
-193 DGQVSGGP
+193 
-201 KPTGSSS
+201 
-208 FILGDN
+208 
-214 ATFANNKATTQGGA
+214 
-228 IFNANASVEV
+228 
-238 GNGAKFEENTAVNA
+238 
-252 GAISNSDSKGMIIGN
+252 
-267 DASFIKNTASNYA
+267 
-280 GAILN
+280 
-285 QRSDLTIGS
+285 
-294 NATFTENA
+294 
-302 SGEGHSGGAIANDGY
+302 
-317 GKLALGNNAKFT
+317 
-329 GNKSGK
+329 
-335 SGGAIYQYKT
+335 
-345 SSENEASVTIGE
+345 
-357 GASFVG
+357 
-363 NTAKVNGGAIA
+363 
-374 SYSGNTT
+374 
-381 VGNGAEFIGNKAD
+381 
-394 NAGGAIY
+394 NAGGAIFV
-401 NEAYNGIDAEFAGLN
+401 ADASSSMEIASG
-416 NAVFKSNSAKLGGAI
+416 AVFKSNSAKLGGAI

-681 DNALYNAIVGDDGKV
+681 DNALYNAIVGDNGKV

-834 NSDGVAMGINKQL
+834 NSDGVAMGIDKQL

-920 SWAIQSLY
+920 SWAVQSLY